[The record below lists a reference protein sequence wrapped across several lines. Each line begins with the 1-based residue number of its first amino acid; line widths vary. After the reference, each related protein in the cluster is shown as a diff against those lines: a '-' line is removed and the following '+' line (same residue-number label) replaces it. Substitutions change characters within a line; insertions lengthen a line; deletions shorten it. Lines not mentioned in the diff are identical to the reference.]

1 MKLFGR
7 KTLALLLALTMMLSL
22 CSFTAFGAVE
32 SVTLDQSTLTLEV
45 GQQATLTPTVTVTE
59 ESAQTVT
66 WRSSKDSI
74 VTVSDDGTV
83 KAVAQGTAII
93 FATST
98 VDTDKYASCEVTVTP
113 KNIAVTGIS
122 IANKKAVMV
131 VNDTFAF
138 TATVQPDNATD
149 KTVTWESTNPSVATV
164 SADGTVTAK
173 TAGTTN
179 IVAKAG
185 TGSNVQSDSAT
196 VQVLNNTIYAVTIN
210 RQALESVYFGTTRDQ
225 IIEELATLNWSVKY
239 GDATNNVDG
248 KAKLPASAWSSQDFK
263 ERTAGNYTFNGSF
276 GENKD
281 VTVTVTVMQGE
292 VSSVPTLSYTVYKGV
307 LKDTVIV
314 KTLPSE
320 VIVTL
325 SNNEKEKFTI
335 GTNGDFHWEC
345 ANYNALTPAD
355 YTFTAV
361 ANTNDAAKAHFANV
375 SMNGKTITAKVSVT
389 TSYPLPISETMYYG
403 RNTSSSID
411 LEETIRSAVK
421 EAIKTRLNSTTTS
434 VTFKEISVLSC
445 ANQTYGKL
453 GTGTSRYI
461 YTVNSDKLD
470 KSSMKETF
478 TYSALDTDGVTY
490 SGTLELTITSN
501 VYNVSDAT
509 STSDPIVY
517 FSGSSGIA
525 SKISEAFKARYGSTP
540 TYIDFGNIG
549 RNDDKLGELRDGNG
563 DSVEDG
569 TYTFVSKDEDY
580 DSVANIYFV
589 PTGVK
594 GTFEIEYTAYSGSG
608 SSKKT
613 MTGTITIDCREML
626 VIWLNDLAAGETQS
640 LSSAAIQEQVTAIL
654 DTTGRNAKT
663 YTLDTIKLYAPKYG
677 TLYDGNNKKIPSS
690 TKALDAEYVDDYT
703 YEAPSKV
710 TSGTLVTLKFS
721 VKCKPDSGKTQKDA
735 EGVMLFNLI
744 KKADITIS
752 ASANGYATLDAS
764 LFTDYCA
771 DHVRSTHK
779 NYDICYVEFTGAP
792 NSTAY
797 GYLYENY
804 KSGIYNGAKIKS
816 PNGKKF
822 ALTDISAKDKNAY
835 DLESVSYVPGTR
847 NCTGG
852 TFTIY
857 GVKPGETI
865 KSSTKFVKLCEG
877 TIDFVIDGGS
887 VSGNTK
893 KVDLLAS
900 QTYSNFYYDLI
911 NSNVASVQFVS
922 VTGGKLIYR
931 DVSSQTPITPGT
943 DVYYLSSTGY
953 LAGRRMLSN
962 VVFLPGYNQT
972 SATITL
978 KAFDA
983 KGKSANAQ
991 YIFTIKPV
999 TTSSFSD
1006 MNGYSSYAGSVGLMT
1021 NLGIINGVG
1030 NNKFNPT
1037 GTVTRGEWITMLY
1050 RAAGSPAVYSSVS
1063 FTDVPSW
1070 CKDAVQ
1076 WAVQNGI
1083 TDGIGNNKFG
1093 PDMTLD
1099 RMQIVT
1105 FMYRFAKLQG
1115 MDVNSTLYLS
1125 AYTDGNTVDAWA
1137 QPAMKWA
1144 LQKGY
1149 LDPVG
1154 GKIQPKGTMTRV
1166 LVADCLAR
1174 LLTK

>member
-22 CSFTAFGAVE
+22 CSFTAFAGNEGQSGSTTE
-32 SVTLDQSTLTLEV
+32 SGTGEGPGGTGTGTGTEPGGSTGGEGTGGETGGTTPAQKTLQSVALKSGETAPVVGFGTTEAEVKAKLAALKFTYTYSSGDPEEKTISSWSCTTTGGYKATVPGTYAFASDVGLETSNPSV
-45 GQQATLTPTVTVTE
+45 NV
-59 ESAQTVT
+59 
-66 WRSSKDSI
+66 
-74 VTVSDDGTV
+74 TV
-83 KAVAQGTAII
+83 KAVQSVELAAPSSVENDP
-93 FATST
+93 ALTSVSA
-98 VDTDKYASCEVTVTP
+98 VDKLP
-113 KNIAVTGIS
+113 KN
-122 IANKKAVMV
+122 
-131 VNDTFAF
+131 F
-138 TATVQPDNATD
+138 TATFDGADAKTLKVTDYYTWSLTDPASYGSGVLVPKKYTYTATP
-149 KTVTWESTNPSVATV
+149 KSEYSSF
-164 SADGTVTAK
+164 GLTAK
-173 TAGTTN
+173 TVVLTVTSKTVSNITAKLFYDEGGMLDDVSANVGKVNLRSLILAQLPAKDASNNALTYDTVAFTN
-179 IVAKAG
+179 YSMSVGSMDGETWRVNSWRYSDKDKE
-185 TGSNVQSDSAT
+185 TGSVQYSVTSGSGLVYTGTVNLTAVRFTGYIGAKVTNTSGTDSFFKDNVVNAIEGYLSDLGLSSSYYIVFDDIGSDGGTLYLTSAKND
-196 VQVLNNTIYAVTIN
+196 VAEEDEVYSRSDLRDMYYESNYDGEKFE
-210 RQALESVYFGTTRDQ
+210 LDYSVYDDKDANKYDRIFSGSVVIENPQ
-225 IIEELATLNWSVKY
+225 ILNVKVSITKDDVY
-239 GDATNNVDG
+239 NF
-248 KAKLPASAWSSQDFK
+248 SSQELQDALSELDSDWTLDRIELNSISVNGGKLCYDYDDSKTLSKNTSASRGTYYVEPSKSSQKSIDLITYVPKEKSTSRSYTAEFGFEAHYTYTDKRGK
-263 ERTAGNYTFNGSF
+263 ERTG
-276 GENKD
+276 
-281 VTVTVTVMQGE
+281 TV
-292 VSSVPTLSYTVYKGV
+292 
-307 LKDTVIV
+307 
-314 KTLPSE
+314 
-320 VIVTL
+320 
-325 SNNEKEKFTI
+325 
-335 GTNGDFHWEC
+335 
-345 ANYNALTPAD
+345 
-355 YTFTAV
+355 
-361 ANTNDAAKAHFANV
+361 
-375 SMNGKTITAKVSVT
+375 
-389 TSYPLPISETMYYG
+389 
-403 RNTSSSID
+403 
-411 LEETIRSAVK
+411 
-421 EAIKTRLNSTTTS
+421 
-434 VTFKEISVLSC
+434 
-445 ANQTYGKL
+445 
-453 GTGTSRYI
+453 
-461 YTVNSDKLD
+461 
-470 KSSMKETF
+470 
-478 TYSALDTDGVTY
+478 DG
-490 SGTLELTITSN
+490 
-501 VYNVSDAT
+501 
-509 STSDPIVY
+509 
-517 FSGSSGIA
+517 
-525 SKISEAFKARYGSTP
+525 
-540 TYIDFGNIG
+540 
-549 RNDDKLGELRDGNG
+549 
-563 DSVEDG
+563 
-569 TYTFVSKDEDY
+569 
-580 DSVANIYFV
+580 
-589 PTGVK
+589 
-594 GTFEIEYTAYSGSG
+594 
-608 SSKKT
+608 
-613 MTGTITIDCREML
+613 ML
-626 VIWLNDLAAGETQS
+626 VITV
-640 LSSAAIQEQVTAIL
+640 QE
-654 DTTGRNAKT
+654 
-663 YTLDTIKLYAPKYG
+663 P
-677 TLYDGNNKKIPSS
+677 
-690 TKALDAEYVDDYT
+690 
-703 YEAPSKV
+703 
-710 TSGTLVTLKFS
+710 
-721 VKCKPDSGKTQKDA
+721 
-735 EGVMLFNLI
+735 
-744 KKADITIS
+744 ADITIS

-764 LFTDYCA
+764 LFEDYCA

-779 NYDICYVEFTGAP
+779 NYELCYVEFTGAP

-857 GVKPGETI
+857 GVKPGTTI
-865 KSSTKFVKLCEG
+865 KSSTNFTKLCEG

-911 NSNVASVQFVS
+911 NSNVASVRFVS

-983 KGKSANAQ
+983 KDKSANAQ

-1037 GTVTRGEWITMLY
+1037 GSVTRGEWITMLY

-1115 MDVNSTLYLS
+1115 MDVSSTLYLS

>member
-1 MKLFGR
+1 MKLFGK

-22 CSFTAFGAVE
+22 CSFTAFAGNEGQSGTGTGTGTEPGGGTTPAQKTLQ
-32 SVTLDQSTLTLEV
+32 SVALKSGETAPVVGFGTTEAEVKAKLAALKFTYTYSDNSTDEQTIANWSCTTTGGYKATVPGEYSFV
-45 GQQATLTPTVTVTE
+45 GSVDNVKSEAITVTVQNGVATA
-59 ESAQTVT
+59 STISSINSLSNATDLTVT
-66 WRSSKDSI
+66 S
-74 VTVSDDGTV
+74 V
-83 KAVAQGTAII
+83 
-93 FATST
+93 
-98 VDTDKYASCEVTVTP
+98 
-113 KNIAVTGIS
+113 IAKFPQ
-122 IANKKAVMV
+122 N
-131 VNDTFAF
+131 F
-138 TATVQPDNATD
+138 TATVGD
-149 KTVTWESTNPSVATV
+149 KAITLPVSDYYSGWTLSAPAGSSGLLMPSTTYTYTNIPKSQTAL
-164 SADGTVTAK
+164 SGLSNLEIKFTVTAK
-173 TAGTTN
+173 TLDAIDVKLFYDEGNQLNDGNVRYVNKVALRPRILEAIKAITNDDNLIYGDISFDSCSLGKINSNEEWYLSNWGNEDKTTLSGSVTYT
-179 IVAKAG
+179 I
-185 TGSNVQSDSAT
+185 TGSKDNANKGLKYTGRISLTAVRFTGYIGAKVTNTSGTDSFFKDKVVDKIDSLLSDLGLSSNYYIVFDDIGSDGGTLYLTSAKNDVAEEDEVYSRSDLRDMYYESNYDGET
-196 VQVLNNTIYAVTIN
+196 FALDYSVYDDKDADRYDRIFSGSIEIENPQILNLKVSITKDDVYSFSSQELQDALSELDSDWTLDRIELNSISANGGKLCYDYDDSKPLSKNTSASRGTYYVEPSN
-210 RQALESVYFGTTRDQ
+210 RQ
-225 IIEELATLNWSVKY
+225 K
-239 GDATNNVDG
+239 
-248 KAKLPASAWSSQDFK
+248 
-263 ERTAGNYTFNGSF
+263 
-276 GENKD
+276 
-281 VTVTVTVMQGE
+281 
-292 VSSVPTLSYTVYKGV
+292 
-307 LKDTVIV
+307 
-314 KTLPSE
+314 
-320 VIVTL
+320 
-325 SNNEKEKFTI
+325 
-335 GTNGDFHWEC
+335 
-345 ANYNALTPAD
+345 
-355 YTFTAV
+355 
-361 ANTNDAAKAHFANV
+361 
-375 SMNGKTITAKVSVT
+375 
-389 TSYPLPISETMYYG
+389 
-403 RNTSSSID
+403 SID
-411 LEETIRSAVK
+411 LI
-421 EAIKTRLNSTTTS
+421 
-434 VTFKEISVLSC
+434 
-445 ANQTYGKL
+445 TYVP
-453 GTGTSRYI
+453 RE
-461 YTVNSDKLD
+461 
-470 KSSMKETF
+470 KSSSRSYTAEF
-478 TYSALDTDGVTY
+478 G
-490 SGTLELTITSN
+490 
-501 VYNVSDAT
+501 
-509 STSDPIVY
+509 
-517 FSGSSGIA
+517 F
-525 SKISEAFKARYGSTP
+525 EAHY
-540 TYIDFGNIG
+540 
-549 RNDDKLGELRDGNG
+549 
-563 DSVEDG
+563 
-569 TYTFVSKDEDY
+569 TYTDKRGKERH
-580 DSVANIYFV
+580 
-589 PTGVK
+589 
-594 GTFEIEYTAYSGSG
+594 GTVDG
-608 SSKKT
+608 
-613 MTGTITIDCREML
+613 ML
-626 VIWLNDLAAGETQS
+626 VITV
-640 LSSAAIQEQVTAIL
+640 QE
-654 DTTGRNAKT
+654 
-663 YTLDTIKLYAPKYG
+663 P
-677 TLYDGNNKKIPSS
+677 
-690 TKALDAEYVDDYT
+690 
-703 YEAPSKV
+703 
-710 TSGTLVTLKFS
+710 
-721 VKCKPDSGKTQKDA
+721 
-735 EGVMLFNLI
+735 
-744 KKADITIS
+744 ADITIS
-752 ASANGYATLDAS
+752 APANGYATLDAS
-764 LFTDYCA
+764 LFEDYCA

-779 NYDICYVEFTGAP
+779 NYELCYVEFTGAP

-857 GVKPGETI
+857 GVKPGTTI
-865 KSSTKFVKLCEG
+865 KSSTSFTKLCEG

-911 NSNVASVQFVS
+911 NSNVASVRFVS

-953 LAGRRMLSN
+953 LAGRKMLSN

-983 KGKSANAQ
+983 KDKSANAQ

-1037 GTVTRGEWITMLY
+1037 GSVTRGEWITMLY

-1166 LVADCLAR
+1166 LVADCLTR

>member
-22 CSFTAFGAVE
+22 CSFTAFAEGETLGSPE
-32 SVTLDQSTLTLEV
+32 SGQGSEGGTSGEGTGGETGSGTTPAQKTLQSVAL
-45 GQQATLTPTVTVTE
+45 
-59 ESAQTVT
+59 
-66 WRSSKDSI
+66 KDSKTAPVVGFGTTEAEVKAALAALKFI
-74 VTVSDDGTV
+74 YTYSSGDPEENTISSWSCTTTGGYKATVPGTYAFASDVGLETGNPSVNVTV
-83 KAVAQGTAII
+83 KAVQSVELAAPSSVENDP
-93 FATST
+93 ALTSDSA
-98 VDTDKYASCEVTVTP
+98 VDKLP
-113 KNIAVTGIS
+113 KN
-122 IANKKAVMV
+122 
-131 VNDTFAF
+131 F
-138 TATVQPDNATD
+138 TATFDGADAKTLKVTDYYTWSLTDPASYGSGVLVPKKYTYTATP
-149 KTVTWESTNPSVATV
+149 KSEYSSY
-164 SADGTVTAK
+164 GLTAK
-173 TAGTTN
+173 TVVLTVTSKTVSNITAKLFYDEDGMLDDVSANVGKVNLRSLILAQLPAKDASNNALTYDTVAFTN
-179 IVAKAG
+179 YSMSVGSMDGETWRVNSWRYSDKDKE
-185 TGSNVQSDSAT
+185 TGSVQYSVTSGSGLVYTGTVNLTAVRFTGYIGAKVTNTSGTDSFFKDNVVNAIEGYLSDLGLSSSYYIVFDDIGSDGGTLYLTSAKND
-196 VQVLNNTIYAVTIN
+196 VAEEDEVYSRSDLRDMYYESNYDGEKFE
-210 RQALESVYFGTTRDQ
+210 LDYSVYDDKDANKYDRIFSGSVVIENPQ
-225 IIEELATLNWSVKY
+225 ILNVKVSITKDDVY
-239 GDATNNVDG
+239 NF
-248 KAKLPASAWSSQDFK
+248 SSQELQDALSELDSDWTLDRIELNSISVNGGKLCYDYDDSKTLSKNTSASRGTYYVEPSKSSQKSIDLITYVPKEKSSSRSYTAEFGFEAHYTYTDKRGK
-263 ERTAGNYTFNGSF
+263 ERTG
-276 GENKD
+276 
-281 VTVTVTVMQGE
+281 TV
-292 VSSVPTLSYTVYKGV
+292 
-307 LKDTVIV
+307 
-314 KTLPSE
+314 
-320 VIVTL
+320 
-325 SNNEKEKFTI
+325 
-335 GTNGDFHWEC
+335 
-345 ANYNALTPAD
+345 
-355 YTFTAV
+355 
-361 ANTNDAAKAHFANV
+361 
-375 SMNGKTITAKVSVT
+375 
-389 TSYPLPISETMYYG
+389 
-403 RNTSSSID
+403 
-411 LEETIRSAVK
+411 
-421 EAIKTRLNSTTTS
+421 
-434 VTFKEISVLSC
+434 
-445 ANQTYGKL
+445 
-453 GTGTSRYI
+453 
-461 YTVNSDKLD
+461 
-470 KSSMKETF
+470 
-478 TYSALDTDGVTY
+478 DG
-490 SGTLELTITSN
+490 
-501 VYNVSDAT
+501 
-509 STSDPIVY
+509 
-517 FSGSSGIA
+517 
-525 SKISEAFKARYGSTP
+525 
-540 TYIDFGNIG
+540 
-549 RNDDKLGELRDGNG
+549 
-563 DSVEDG
+563 
-569 TYTFVSKDEDY
+569 
-580 DSVANIYFV
+580 
-589 PTGVK
+589 
-594 GTFEIEYTAYSGSG
+594 
-608 SSKKT
+608 
-613 MTGTITIDCREML
+613 ML
-626 VIWLNDLAAGETQS
+626 VITV
-640 LSSAAIQEQVTAIL
+640 QE
-654 DTTGRNAKT
+654 
-663 YTLDTIKLYAPKYG
+663 P
-677 TLYDGNNKKIPSS
+677 
-690 TKALDAEYVDDYT
+690 
-703 YEAPSKV
+703 
-710 TSGTLVTLKFS
+710 
-721 VKCKPDSGKTQKDA
+721 
-735 EGVMLFNLI
+735 
-744 KKADITIS
+744 ADITIS

-764 LFTDYCA
+764 LFEDYCA

-779 NYDICYVEFTGAP
+779 NYELCYVEFTGAP

-857 GVKPGETI
+857 GVKPGTTI
-865 KSSTKFVKLCEG
+865 KSSTSFTKLCEG

-893 KVDLLAS
+893 KMDLDAS
-900 QTYSNFYYDLI
+900 KTYSNFYYDLI
-911 NSNVASVQFVS
+911 NSNVASVRFVS

-953 LAGRRMLSN
+953 LAGRKMLSN

-983 KGKSANAQ
+983 KDKSANAQ

-1037 GTVTRGEWITMLY
+1037 GSVTRGEWITMLY

-1115 MDVNSTLYLS
+1115 MDVSSTLYLS

>member
-22 CSFTAFGAVE
+22 CSFTAFAEGELANGNTTESGTGGAGTGTGTE
-32 SVTLDQSTLTLEV
+32 PGGSTGGTTGGTTPAQRTLQSVAL
-45 GQQATLTPTVTVTE
+45 
-59 ESAQTVT
+59 
-66 WRSSKDSI
+66 KDSKTAPVVGFGTTEAEVKAALAALKFI
-74 VTVSDDGTV
+74 YTYSSGDPEENTISSWSCTTTGGYKATVPGTYAFASDVGLETGNPSVNVTV
-83 KAVAQGTAII
+83 KAVQSVELAAPSSVENDP
-93 FATST
+93 ALTSVSA
-98 VDTDKYASCEVTVTP
+98 VDKLP
-113 KNIAVTGIS
+113 KN
-122 IANKKAVMV
+122 
-131 VNDTFAF
+131 F
-138 TATVQPDNATD
+138 TATFDGADAKTLKVTDYYTWSLTDPASYGSGVLVPKKYTYTATP
-149 KTVTWESTNPSVATV
+149 KSEYSSF
-164 SADGTVTAK
+164 GLTAK
-173 TAGTTN
+173 TVVLTVTSKTVSN
-179 IVAKAG
+179 ITAKLFYDEDGMLDDVSANVGKVNLRSLILAQLPAKDASNNALTYDTVAFPNYSMSVGSMDGETWRVNSWRYSDKDKE
-185 TGSNVQSDSAT
+185 TGSVQYSVTSGSGLVYTGTVNLTAVRFTGYIGAKVTNTSGTDSFFKDNVVNAIEGYLSDLGLSSSYYIVFDDIGSDGGTLYLTSAKND
-196 VQVLNNTIYAVTIN
+196 VAEEDEVYSRSDLRDMYYESNYDGEKFE
-210 RQALESVYFGTTRDQ
+210 LDYSVYDDKDANKYDRIFSGSVVIENPQ
-225 IIEELATLNWSVKY
+225 ILNVKVSITKDDVY
-239 GDATNNVDG
+239 NF
-248 KAKLPASAWSSQDFK
+248 SSQELQDALSELDSDWTLDRIELNSISVNGGKLCYDYDDSKTLSKNTSASRGTYYVEPSKSSQKSIDLITYVPKEKSSSRSYTAEFGFEAHYTYTDKRGK
-263 ERTAGNYTFNGSF
+263 ERTG
-276 GENKD
+276 
-281 VTVTVTVMQGE
+281 TV
-292 VSSVPTLSYTVYKGV
+292 
-307 LKDTVIV
+307 
-314 KTLPSE
+314 
-320 VIVTL
+320 
-325 SNNEKEKFTI
+325 
-335 GTNGDFHWEC
+335 
-345 ANYNALTPAD
+345 
-355 YTFTAV
+355 
-361 ANTNDAAKAHFANV
+361 
-375 SMNGKTITAKVSVT
+375 
-389 TSYPLPISETMYYG
+389 
-403 RNTSSSID
+403 
-411 LEETIRSAVK
+411 
-421 EAIKTRLNSTTTS
+421 
-434 VTFKEISVLSC
+434 
-445 ANQTYGKL
+445 
-453 GTGTSRYI
+453 
-461 YTVNSDKLD
+461 
-470 KSSMKETF
+470 
-478 TYSALDTDGVTY
+478 DG
-490 SGTLELTITSN
+490 
-501 VYNVSDAT
+501 
-509 STSDPIVY
+509 
-517 FSGSSGIA
+517 
-525 SKISEAFKARYGSTP
+525 
-540 TYIDFGNIG
+540 
-549 RNDDKLGELRDGNG
+549 
-563 DSVEDG
+563 
-569 TYTFVSKDEDY
+569 
-580 DSVANIYFV
+580 
-589 PTGVK
+589 
-594 GTFEIEYTAYSGSG
+594 
-608 SSKKT
+608 
-613 MTGTITIDCREML
+613 ML
-626 VIWLNDLAAGETQS
+626 VITV
-640 LSSAAIQEQVTAIL
+640 QE
-654 DTTGRNAKT
+654 
-663 YTLDTIKLYAPKYG
+663 P
-677 TLYDGNNKKIPSS
+677 
-690 TKALDAEYVDDYT
+690 
-703 YEAPSKV
+703 
-710 TSGTLVTLKFS
+710 
-721 VKCKPDSGKTQKDA
+721 
-735 EGVMLFNLI
+735 
-744 KKADITIS
+744 ADITIS
-752 ASANGYATLDAS
+752 APANGYATLDAS
-764 LFTDYCA
+764 LFEDYCA

-779 NYDICYVEFTGAP
+779 NYDICYVEFDGAP

-857 GVKPGETI
+857 GVKPGTTI
-865 KSSTKFVKLCEG
+865 KSSTSFTKLCEG

-893 KVDLLAS
+893 KVDLDAS
-900 QTYSNFYYDLI
+900 KTYSNFYYDLI
-911 NSNVASVQFVS
+911 NSNVASVRFVS

-953 LAGRRMLSN
+953 LAGRKMLSN

-983 KGKSANAQ
+983 KDKSANAQ

-1125 AYTDGNTVDAWA
+1125 AYTDGNTVDTWA

-1149 LDPVG
+1149 LDAVG

>member
-1 MKLFGR
+1 MKLFGK

-45 GQQATLTPTVTVTE
+45 GQTKTLTPTVTVTE

-66 WRSSKDSI
+66 WQSSDKS
-74 VTVSDDGTV
+74 VATVSDDGVVT
-83 KAVAQGTAII
+83 AVAQGA
-93 FATST
+93 ATISAKST
-98 VDTDKYASCEVTVTP
+98 VDADKYASCEVTVTP

-122 IANKKAVMV
+122 ITNKKTVMV
-131 VNDTFAF
+131 VNDTFPF

-149 KTVTWESTNPSVATV
+149 KTVTWESTNTNVATV
-164 SADGTVTAK
+164 GTDGTVTAK
-173 TAGTTN
+173 AAGTTN

-185 TGSNVQSDSAT
+185 TGSNVQSAS
-196 VQVLNNTIYAVTIN
+196 VPVSVVENNIIKVN
-210 RQALESVYFGTTRDQ
+210 DPTTQTKSLDYGKTLSQ
-225 IIEELATLNWSVKY
+225 IKDELSKISWSVKY
-239 GDATNNVDG
+239 GNATTQIDG
-248 KAKLPASAWSSQDFK
+248 TATIPANGWASANFAEK
-263 ERTAGNYTFNGSF
+263 KAGQFTFTGSF
-276 GENKD
+276 GDGLD
-281 VTVTVTVMQGE
+281 VTVTVTINKGQVKE
-292 VSSVPTLSYTVYKGV
+292 DKVVSHTTYKGV
-307 LKDTVIV
+307 GKDTVIT
-314 KTLPSE
+314 KLPSNVE
-320 VIVTL
+320 VNLT
-325 SNNEKEKFTI
+325 SG
-335 GTNGDFHWEC
+335 GTYAFSFGSTGDFMWVC
-345 ANYNALTPAD
+345 DNYDPNKVDT

-361 ANTNDAAKAHFANV
+361 ANNNSLANEHFANID
-375 SMNGKTITAKVSVT
+375 MNGKTITAKVSVT

-434 VTFKEISVLSC
+434 VTFKEISALSC

-501 VYNVSDAT
+501 VYNVSGST
-509 STSDPIVY
+509 STSSPIWS
-517 FSGSSGIA
+517 FSNAAKNIYD
-525 SKISEAFKARYGSTP
+525 AFKTRNNGTAP
-540 TYIDFGNIG
+540 DYIEFGDVYK
-549 RNDDKLGELRDGNG
+549 NDDELGELRDANAG
-563 DSVEDG
+563 SVEG
-569 TYTFVSKDEDY
+569 STYSFSSSDDDY
-580 DSVANIYFV
+580 DSVYNISFV
-589 PTGVK
+589 PTGK
-594 GTFEIEYTAYSGSG
+594 AGYFRIDYTAYYDTGSKH
-608 SSKKT
+608 SSKS
-613 MTGTITIDCREML
+613 MSGTITIDCVEML

-663 YTLDTIKLYAPKYG
+663 YTLDTVTLSRPSTG
-677 TLYDGNNKKIPSS
+677 TLYDGNNKKVTSS

-721 VKCKPDSGKTQKDA
+721 VKCKPDSGKSSKPA
-735 EGVMLFNLI
+735 SGVMLFNLI

-752 ASANGYATLDAS
+752 APANGYATLDAS

-779 NYDICYVEFTGAP
+779 NYELCYVEFTGAP

-865 KSSTKFVKLCEG
+865 KSSTKFVKLCDG

-911 NSNVASVQFVS
+911 NSNVASVRFVS

-931 DVSSQTPITPGT
+931 DVSSQAPITPGT

-983 KGKSANAQ
+983 KDKSANAQ

-1030 NNKFNPT
+1030 NNKFNPS
-1037 GTVTRGEWITMLY
+1037 GSVTRGEWITMLY

-1115 MDVNSTLYLS
+1115 MDVSSTLYLS

-1166 LVADCLAR
+1166 LVADCLTR

>member
-22 CSFTAFGAVE
+22 CSFTAFAEGETQSSPE
-32 SVTLDQSTLTLEV
+32 SGQDSEGGTSGEGTGGGTTPAERTLTKVELKSGETAPVVGFGTTEAEVKTKLAALKFTYTYSSGEPEEKTISSWSCTTTGGYKATVPGTYAFASDVGLETGNPSV
-45 GQQATLTPTVTVTE
+45 NV
-59 ESAQTVT
+59 
-66 WRSSKDSI
+66 
-74 VTVSDDGTV
+74 TV
-83 KAVAQGTAII
+83 KAVQSVELAAPSSVENDP
-93 FATST
+93 ALTSVSA
-98 VDTDKYASCEVTVTP
+98 VDKLP
-113 KNIAVTGIS
+113 KN
-122 IANKKAVMV
+122 
-131 VNDTFAF
+131 F
-138 TATVQPDNATD
+138 TATFDGADAKTLKVTDYYTWSLTDPASYGSGVLVPKKYTYTATPKSEYSSFGLTTKTVVLTVTSKTVSNITAKLFYDEDGMLDDVSANVGKVNLRSLILAQLPAKDASNNALTYDTVAFTNYSMSVGSMDGETWRVNSWRYSDKDKETGSVQYSVTSGSGLVYTGTVNLTAVRFTGYIGAKVTNTSGTDSFFKDNVVNAIEGYLSDLGLSSSYYIVFDDIGSDGGTLYLTSAKNDVAEEDEVYSRSDLRDMYYESNYDGEKFELDYSVYDDKDANKYDRIFSGSVVIENPQILNVKVSITKDDVYNFSSQELQDALSELDSDWTLDRIELNSISVNGGKLCYDYDDSKTLSKNTSASRGTYYVEPSKSSQKSIDLITYVPKEKSSSRSYTAEFGFEAHYTYTD
-149 KTVTWESTNPSVATV
+149 KR
-164 SADGTVTAK
+164 G
-173 TAGTTN
+173 
-179 IVAKAG
+179 
-185 TGSNVQSDSAT
+185 
-196 VQVLNNTIYAVTIN
+196 
-210 RQALESVYFGTTRDQ
+210 
-225 IIEELATLNWSVKY
+225 
-239 GDATNNVDG
+239 
-248 KAKLPASAWSSQDFK
+248 K
-263 ERTAGNYTFNGSF
+263 ERTG
-276 GENKD
+276 
-281 VTVTVTVMQGE
+281 TV
-292 VSSVPTLSYTVYKGV
+292 
-307 LKDTVIV
+307 
-314 KTLPSE
+314 
-320 VIVTL
+320 
-325 SNNEKEKFTI
+325 
-335 GTNGDFHWEC
+335 
-345 ANYNALTPAD
+345 
-355 YTFTAV
+355 
-361 ANTNDAAKAHFANV
+361 
-375 SMNGKTITAKVSVT
+375 
-389 TSYPLPISETMYYG
+389 
-403 RNTSSSID
+403 
-411 LEETIRSAVK
+411 
-421 EAIKTRLNSTTTS
+421 
-434 VTFKEISVLSC
+434 
-445 ANQTYGKL
+445 
-453 GTGTSRYI
+453 
-461 YTVNSDKLD
+461 
-470 KSSMKETF
+470 
-478 TYSALDTDGVTY
+478 DG
-490 SGTLELTITSN
+490 
-501 VYNVSDAT
+501 
-509 STSDPIVY
+509 
-517 FSGSSGIA
+517 
-525 SKISEAFKARYGSTP
+525 
-540 TYIDFGNIG
+540 
-549 RNDDKLGELRDGNG
+549 
-563 DSVEDG
+563 
-569 TYTFVSKDEDY
+569 
-580 DSVANIYFV
+580 
-589 PTGVK
+589 
-594 GTFEIEYTAYSGSG
+594 
-608 SSKKT
+608 
-613 MTGTITIDCREML
+613 ML
-626 VIWLNDLAAGETQS
+626 VITV
-640 LSSAAIQEQVTAIL
+640 QE
-654 DTTGRNAKT
+654 
-663 YTLDTIKLYAPKYG
+663 P
-677 TLYDGNNKKIPSS
+677 
-690 TKALDAEYVDDYT
+690 
-703 YEAPSKV
+703 
-710 TSGTLVTLKFS
+710 
-721 VKCKPDSGKTQKDA
+721 
-735 EGVMLFNLI
+735 
-744 KKADITIS
+744 ADITIS
-752 ASANGYATLDAS
+752 APANGYATLDAS
-764 LFTDYCA
+764 LFEDYCA

-779 NYDICYVEFTGAP
+779 NYELCYVEFDGAP

-857 GVKPGETI
+857 GVKPGTTI
-865 KSSTKFVKLCEG
+865 KSSTSFTKLCEG

-911 NSNVASVQFVS
+911 NSNVASVRFVS

-953 LAGRRMLSN
+953 LAGRKMLSN

-983 KGKSANAQ
+983 KDKSANAQ

-1115 MDVNSTLYLS
+1115 MDVSSTLYLS

-1166 LVADCLAR
+1166 LVADCLTR

>member
-22 CSFTAFGAVE
+22 CSFTAFAEGETPGSPKSGQGSEGGTGGEGTGGETGGGTTPAQKTLQ
-32 SVTLDQSTLTLEV
+32 SVALKDGETAPVVGFGTTEAEVKAKLAALKFTFTYSDNSTENDQTISSWSCSAEGGYKATVPGTYAFASDVGLETGNPSV
-45 GQQATLTPTVTVTE
+45 NV
-59 ESAQTVT
+59 
-66 WRSSKDSI
+66 
-74 VTVSDDGTV
+74 TV
-83 KAVAQGTAII
+83 KAVQSVELAAPSSVENDP
-93 FATST
+93 ALTSVSA
-98 VDTDKYASCEVTVTP
+98 VDKLP
-113 KNIAVTGIS
+113 KN
-122 IANKKAVMV
+122 
-131 VNDTFAF
+131 F
-138 TATVQPDNATD
+138 TATFDGADAKTLKVTDYYTWSLTDPASYGSGVLVPKKYTYTATP
-149 KTVTWESTNPSVATV
+149 KSEYSS
-164 SADGTVTAK
+164 SGLTAK
-173 TAGTTN
+173 T
-179 IVAKAG
+179 V
-185 TGSNVQSDSAT
+185 
-196 VQVLNNTIYAVTIN
+196 VL
-210 RQALESVYFGTTRDQ
+210 
-225 IIEELATLNWSVKY
+225 
-239 GDATNNVDG
+239 
-248 KAKLPASAWSSQDFK
+248 
-263 ERTAGNYTFNGSF
+263 
-276 GENKD
+276 
-281 VTVTVTVMQGE
+281 TVTSKTV
-292 VSSVPTLSYTVYKGV
+292 
-307 LKDTVIV
+307 
-314 KTLPSE
+314 
-320 VIVTL
+320 
-325 SNNEKEKFTI
+325 SN
-335 GTNGDFHWEC
+335 
-345 ANYNALTPAD
+345 
-355 YTFTAV
+355 
-361 ANTNDAAKAHFANV
+361 
-375 SMNGKTITAKVSVT
+375 ITAKLFYDEDGMLGNVSENVGKVNLRSLILDKLPKNAPGSNALDYDKITFTSKPSFGSMDGEIWRVDSWRDSDSDKDKKTTDVSYSVVGNGSGNAGLKYNGTVSLTAVRFTGYIGAKVT
-389 TSYPLPISETMYYG
+389 NTSGTDSFFKDNVVNAIEGYRSDLGLSSSYYIVFDDIGSDGGTLYLTSAKNDVAEEDEVYSRSDLRDMYYESNYDG
-403 RNTSSSID
+403 ETFALDYSVYDDEDADRYDRIFSGSIEIENPQILNLKVSITKDDVYSFSSQELQDALSELDSDWTLDRIELNSISVNGGKLCYDYDDSKSLSKNTSASRGTYYVEPSNRQKSID
-411 LEETIRSAVK
+411 LI
-421 EAIKTRLNSTTTS
+421 
-434 VTFKEISVLSC
+434 
-445 ANQTYGKL
+445 TYVP
-453 GTGTSRYI
+453 RE
-461 YTVNSDKLD
+461 
-470 KSSMKETF
+470 KSSSRSYTAEF
-478 TYSALDTDGVTY
+478 G
-490 SGTLELTITSN
+490 
-501 VYNVSDAT
+501 
-509 STSDPIVY
+509 
-517 FSGSSGIA
+517 F
-525 SKISEAFKARYGSTP
+525 EAHY
-540 TYIDFGNIG
+540 
-549 RNDDKLGELRDGNG
+549 
-563 DSVEDG
+563 
-569 TYTFVSKDEDY
+569 TYTDKR
-580 DSVANIYFV
+580 
-589 PTGVK
+589 G
-594 GTFEIEYTAYSGSG
+594 
-608 SSKKT
+608 
-613 MTGTITIDCREML
+613 RERTDTVDGML
-626 VIWLNDLAAGETQS
+626 VITV
-640 LSSAAIQEQVTAIL
+640 QE
-654 DTTGRNAKT
+654 
-663 YTLDTIKLYAPKYG
+663 P
-677 TLYDGNNKKIPSS
+677 
-690 TKALDAEYVDDYT
+690 
-703 YEAPSKV
+703 
-710 TSGTLVTLKFS
+710 
-721 VKCKPDSGKTQKDA
+721 
-735 EGVMLFNLI
+735 
-744 KKADITIS
+744 ADITIS

-771 DHVRSTHK
+771 DHVRSTYK
-779 NYDICYVEFTGAP
+779 NYEICYVEFDGAP

-835 DLESVSYVPGTR
+835 DLESVTYVPGTR

-857 GVKPGETI
+857 GVKPGTTI
-865 KSSTKFVKLCEG
+865 KSSTSFTKLCEG

-911 NSNVASVQFVS
+911 NSNVASVRFVS

-983 KGKSANAQ
+983 KDKSANAQ

-1115 MDVNSTLYLS
+1115 MDVSSTLYLS

>member
-7 KTLALLLALTMMLSL
+7 KTLALLLALTMTVVLMSVSAFAEDFAITGDNKVAVGATITLNAANVPEGATVEWS
-22 CSFTAFGAVE
+22 SSGGASVNAGVVTGVTAGDATITATAKNGDSTVATATYTVHVYVPV
-32 SVTLDQSTLTLEV
+32 SGVSITSSNSTVTVGNTLTLT
-45 GQQATLTPTVTVTE
+45 ATVSPANAET
-59 ESAQTVT
+59 QTVT
-66 WRSSKDSI
+66 WTSSK
-74 VTVSDDGTV
+74 
-83 KAVAQGTAII
+83 TA
-93 FATST
+93 
-98 VDTDKYASCEVTVTP
+98 
-113 KNIAVTGIS
+113 
-122 IANKKAVMV
+122 
-131 VNDTFAF
+131 
-138 TATVQPDNATD
+138 
-149 KTVTWESTNPSVATV
+149 VATV
-164 SADGTVTAK
+164 SATGVVTPVKHGKTTITVTTTDGNKTASREITVLPASVTGATLADKDKAIQIPNGFSDAEVRKLLPTTFSATVDGTAETNLSIAEFYNAWVIPSDIATKPYSSEVNVTATAK
-173 TAGTTN
+173 TGITADTL
-179 IVAKAG
+179 
-185 TGSNVQSDSAT
+185 T
-196 VQVLNNTIYAVTIN
+196 V
-210 RQALESVYFGTTRDQ
+210 
-225 IIEELATLNWSVKY
+225 K
-239 GDATNNVDG
+239 
-248 KAKLPASAWSSQDFK
+248 
-263 ERTAGNYTFNGSF
+263 
-276 GENKD
+276 
-281 VTVTVTVMQGE
+281 
-292 VSSVPTLSYTVYKGV
+292 
-307 LKDTVIV
+307 
-314 KTLPSE
+314 
-320 VIVTL
+320 VTL
-325 SNNEKEKFTI
+325 SEKIVNVAQPLETYFWEGRSSELSSSLINDVALLSPICNALGENSKNNITFDITFPSTLTYGSVCSGVWSINEWPSSASSNTLTVEVPFTAI
-335 GTNGDFHWEC
+335 GTGT
-345 ANYNALTPAD
+345 ANKDLRY
-355 YTFTAV
+355 
-361 ANTNDAAKAHFANV
+361 
-375 SMNGKTITAKVSVT
+375 SGKVKISVERLINHITAKMENSTSTESFFRTRVADAIGSIAKKLSGSKYYVVFDTIGSDGGTLYLTSDKDDVAKEGDVYDSAALQKMVYESNYDGEDFKLEYSVYDDEDARTSDWIFSGSVVIENPQILNVKVSITKDDVYNFSSQELQDALSVLDSDWT
-389 TSYPLPISETMYYG
+389 LDRIELNSISANGGKLCYDYDDSKTLSK
-403 RNTSSSID
+403 NTSASRGTYYVEPSNRQKSID
-411 LEETIRSAVK
+411 LITYVPREKSSSRSYTAEFGF
-421 EAIKTRLNSTTTS
+421 EAHY
-434 VTFKEISVLSC
+434 
-445 ANQTYGKL
+445 TYTDKRGRER
-453 GTGTSRYI
+453 TGT
-461 YTVNSDKLD
+461 V
-470 KSSMKETF
+470 
-478 TYSALDTDGVTY
+478 DG
-490 SGTLELTITSN
+490 
-501 VYNVSDAT
+501 
-509 STSDPIVY
+509 
-517 FSGSSGIA
+517 
-525 SKISEAFKARYGSTP
+525 
-540 TYIDFGNIG
+540 
-549 RNDDKLGELRDGNG
+549 
-563 DSVEDG
+563 
-569 TYTFVSKDEDY
+569 
-580 DSVANIYFV
+580 
-589 PTGVK
+589 
-594 GTFEIEYTAYSGSG
+594 
-608 SSKKT
+608 
-613 MTGTITIDCREML
+613 ML
-626 VIWLNDLAAGETQS
+626 VITV
-640 LSSAAIQEQVTAIL
+640 QE
-654 DTTGRNAKT
+654 
-663 YTLDTIKLYAPKYG
+663 P
-677 TLYDGNNKKIPSS
+677 
-690 TKALDAEYVDDYT
+690 
-703 YEAPSKV
+703 
-710 TSGTLVTLKFS
+710 
-721 VKCKPDSGKTQKDA
+721 
-735 EGVMLFNLI
+735 
-744 KKADITIS
+744 ADITIS
-752 ASANGYATLDAS
+752 APANGYATLDAS

-779 NYDICYVEFTGAP
+779 NYELCYVEFTGAP

-852 TFTIY
+852 TFAIY
-857 GVKPGETI
+857 GVKPGTTI
-865 KSSTKFVKLCEG
+865 KSSTNFTKLCEG

-911 NSNVASVQFVS
+911 NSNVASVRFVS

-1030 NNKFNPT
+1030 NNKFNPS
-1037 GTVTRGEWITMLY
+1037 GSVTRGEWITMLY

-1115 MDVNSTLYLS
+1115 MDVSSTLYLS

-1166 LVADCLAR
+1166 LVADCLTR

>member
-22 CSFTAFGAVE
+22 CSFTAFAENGGQSGSGTGGTTPAQKTLQ
-32 SVTLDQSTLTLEV
+32 SVALKVGETAPVVGFGTTEAEVKAKLAALKFTYTYSDNSTDEQTIANWSCSAGYKATVPGNYTFTGDV
-45 GQQATLTPTVTVTE
+45 GLSNSNPTVSV
-59 ESAQTVT
+59 
-66 WRSSKDSI
+66 
-74 VTVSDDGTV
+74 TV
-83 KAVAQGTAII
+83 KAVKSVDLAAPSSVENDP
-93 FATST
+93 ALTSVSA
-98 VDTDKYASCEVTVTP
+98 VDKLP
-113 KNIAVTGIS
+113 KN
-122 IANKKAVMV
+122 
-131 VNDTFAF
+131 F
-138 TATVQPDNATD
+138 TATFDGADAKTLKVTDYYTWSLTDPASYGSGVLVPKKYTYTATP
-149 KTVTWESTNPSVATV
+149 KSEYSSF
-164 SADGTVTAK
+164 GLTAK
-173 TAGTTN
+173 TVVLTVTSKTVSN
-179 IVAKAG
+179 I
-185 TGSNVQSDSAT
+185 T
-196 VQVLNNTIYAVTIN
+196 
-210 RQALESVYFGTTRDQ
+210 
-225 IIEELATLNWSVKY
+225 
-239 GDATNNVDG
+239 
-248 KAKLPASAWSSQDFK
+248 AKLFYDEDGMLDDVSANVGKVNLRSLILAQLPA
-263 ERTAGNYTFNGSF
+263 
-276 GENKD
+276 KD
-281 VTVTVTVMQGE
+281 A
-292 VSSVPTLSYTVYKGV
+292 
-307 LKDTVIV
+307 
-314 KTLPSE
+314 
-320 VIVTL
+320 
-325 SNNEKEKFTI
+325 SN
-335 GTNGDFHWEC
+335 
-345 ANYNALTPAD
+345 NALTYDTVAFTNYSMSVGSMD
-355 YTFTAV
+355 GETWRVNSWRYSDKDKETGSVQYSVTSGSGLVYTGTVNLTAV
-361 ANTNDAAKAHFANV
+361 RFT
-375 SMNGKTITAKVSVT
+375 GYIGAKVT
-389 TSYPLPISETMYYG
+389 NTSGTDSFFKDNVVNAIEGYLSDLGLSSSYYIVFDDIGSDGGTLYLTSAKNDVAEEDEVYSRSDLRDMYYESNYDG
-403 RNTSSSID
+403 EKFELDYSVYDDKDANKYDRIFSGSVVIENPQILNVKVSITKDDVYNFSSQELQDALSELDSDWTLDRIELNSISVNGGKLCYDYDDSKTLSKNTSASRGTYYVEPSNRQKSID
-411 LEETIRSAVK
+411 LI
-421 EAIKTRLNSTTTS
+421 
-434 VTFKEISVLSC
+434 
-445 ANQTYGKL
+445 TYVP
-453 GTGTSRYI
+453 RE
-461 YTVNSDKLD
+461 
-470 KSSMKETF
+470 KSSSRSYTAEF
-478 TYSALDTDGVTY
+478 G
-490 SGTLELTITSN
+490 
-501 VYNVSDAT
+501 
-509 STSDPIVY
+509 
-517 FSGSSGIA
+517 F
-525 SKISEAFKARYGSTP
+525 EAHY
-540 TYIDFGNIG
+540 
-549 RNDDKLGELRDGNG
+549 
-563 DSVEDG
+563 
-569 TYTFVSKDEDY
+569 TYTDKRGKERH
-580 DSVANIYFV
+580 
-589 PTGVK
+589 
-594 GTFEIEYTAYSGSG
+594 GTVDG
-608 SSKKT
+608 
-613 MTGTITIDCREML
+613 ML
-626 VIWLNDLAAGETQS
+626 VITV
-640 LSSAAIQEQVTAIL
+640 QE
-654 DTTGRNAKT
+654 
-663 YTLDTIKLYAPKYG
+663 P
-677 TLYDGNNKKIPSS
+677 
-690 TKALDAEYVDDYT
+690 
-703 YEAPSKV
+703 
-710 TSGTLVTLKFS
+710 
-721 VKCKPDSGKTQKDA
+721 
-735 EGVMLFNLI
+735 
-744 KKADITIS
+744 ADITIS

-779 NYDICYVEFTGAP
+779 NYELCYVEFTGAP

-857 GVKPGETI
+857 GVKPGTTI
-865 KSSTKFVKLCEG
+865 KSSTSFTKLCEG

-911 NSNVASVQFVS
+911 NSNVASVRFVS

-953 LAGRRMLSN
+953 LAGRKMLSN

-983 KGKSANAQ
+983 KDKSANAQ

-1115 MDVNSTLYLS
+1115 MDVSSTLYLS

>member
-22 CSFTAFGAVE
+22 CSFTAFAGNEGQSGSTTESGTGEGTGGAGTGTGTETGGSTGSETGGGTTPAQKTLQSVALKSGE
-32 SVTLDQSTLTLEV
+32 TAPVVGFGTTEAEVKTKLAALKFTYTYSDNSTENDQTIASWSCSSEGGYKATVPGSYTFTGDVGLNNSNPTVSVTVEAVKSVDLAAPSSVENDLALTSVSAVDKLPKNFTASFNTAAAKTLTV
-45 GQQATLTPTVTVTE
+45 TDYYTWSLTAPASYGSGVLVPNKYTY
-59 ESAQTVT
+59 
-66 WRSSKDSI
+66 
-74 VTVSDDGTV
+74 
-83 KAVAQGTAII
+83 TA
-93 FATST
+93 
-98 VDTDKYASCEVTVTP
+98 TP
-113 KNIAVTGIS
+113 KSEYSSSGL
-122 IANKKAVMV
+122 
-131 VNDTFAF
+131 
-138 TATVQPDNATD
+138 
-149 KTVTWESTNPSVATV
+149 
-164 SADGTVTAK
+164 TAK
-173 TAGTTN
+173 TVELTVNAKTVSN
-179 IVAKAG
+179 ISANLFYDEDGLLGNVSANVGRVNLRSLILAQLPKNAS
-185 TGSNVQSDSAT
+185 GSNALDYDKITFTSKPSFGSMDGEIWRVDSWRDSDSDKDKKTTDVSYSVVGNGSGNAGLKYNGT
-196 VQVLNNTIYAVTIN
+196 VSLTAVRFTGNIEASITNTSGTADFFRNKVVDEIEKYLNALGLSNSYYVVFDDIGSDGGTLYLTSSKNDVAETDEVYSRSDLRDMYYESNYDGEKFELNYSVYNDKDAGRYNRIFSGSIVIRNPQILNLKVSITKDDVYNFSSQELQDALSVLDSDWTLTRIYLNNSSTNGGKLCYDYDDSK
-210 RQALESVYFGTTRDQ
+210 ALSK
-225 IIEELATLNWSVKY
+225 N
-239 GDATNNVDG
+239 
-248 KAKLPASAWSSQDFK
+248 ASASRGEYYVEPSKNNQKSIDLITYVPKEKSSSRSYTAEFGFEAHYTYTDKRGK
-263 ERTAGNYTFNGSF
+263 ERTG
-276 GENKD
+276 
-281 VTVTVTVMQGE
+281 TV
-292 VSSVPTLSYTVYKGV
+292 
-307 LKDTVIV
+307 
-314 KTLPSE
+314 
-320 VIVTL
+320 
-325 SNNEKEKFTI
+325 
-335 GTNGDFHWEC
+335 
-345 ANYNALTPAD
+345 
-355 YTFTAV
+355 
-361 ANTNDAAKAHFANV
+361 
-375 SMNGKTITAKVSVT
+375 
-389 TSYPLPISETMYYG
+389 
-403 RNTSSSID
+403 
-411 LEETIRSAVK
+411 
-421 EAIKTRLNSTTTS
+421 
-434 VTFKEISVLSC
+434 
-445 ANQTYGKL
+445 
-453 GTGTSRYI
+453 
-461 YTVNSDKLD
+461 
-470 KSSMKETF
+470 
-478 TYSALDTDGVTY
+478 DG
-490 SGTLELTITSN
+490 
-501 VYNVSDAT
+501 
-509 STSDPIVY
+509 
-517 FSGSSGIA
+517 
-525 SKISEAFKARYGSTP
+525 
-540 TYIDFGNIG
+540 
-549 RNDDKLGELRDGNG
+549 
-563 DSVEDG
+563 
-569 TYTFVSKDEDY
+569 
-580 DSVANIYFV
+580 
-589 PTGVK
+589 
-594 GTFEIEYTAYSGSG
+594 
-608 SSKKT
+608 
-613 MTGTITIDCREML
+613 ML
-626 VIWLNDLAAGETQS
+626 VITV
-640 LSSAAIQEQVTAIL
+640 QE
-654 DTTGRNAKT
+654 
-663 YTLDTIKLYAPKYG
+663 P
-677 TLYDGNNKKIPSS
+677 
-690 TKALDAEYVDDYT
+690 
-703 YEAPSKV
+703 
-710 TSGTLVTLKFS
+710 
-721 VKCKPDSGKTQKDA
+721 
-735 EGVMLFNLI
+735 
-744 KKADITIS
+744 ADITIS

-764 LFTDYCA
+764 LFEDYCA

-779 NYDICYVEFTGAP
+779 NYELCYVEFTGAP

-852 TFTIY
+852 TFAIY
-857 GVKPGETI
+857 GVKPGTTI
-865 KSSTKFVKLCEG
+865 KSSTSFTKLCEG

-911 NSNVASVQFVS
+911 NSNVASVRFVS

-983 KGKSANAQ
+983 KDKSANAQ

-1115 MDVNSTLYLS
+1115 MDVSSTLYLS

>member
-22 CSFTAFGAVE
+22 CSFTAFAGDEPASGSTPGTE
-32 SVTLDQSTLTLEV
+32 TGGSTGTGGETGGSTGGSTGGTGEGTGEGTGGTTPAQKTLQ
-45 GQQATLTPTVTVTE
+45 
-59 ESAQTVT
+59 
-66 WRSSKDSI
+66 
-74 VTVSDDGTV
+74 
-83 KAVAQGTAII
+83 
-93 FATST
+93 
-98 VDTDKYASCEVTVTP
+98 
-113 KNIAVTGIS
+113 
-122 IANKKAVMV
+122 
-131 VNDTFAF
+131 
-138 TATVQPDNATD
+138 
-149 KTVTWESTNPSVATV
+149 SVALK
-164 SADGTVTAK
+164 DGETAVV
-173 TAGTTN
+173 G
-179 IVAKAG
+179 
-185 TGSNVQSDSAT
+185 
-196 VQVLNNTIYAVTIN
+196 
-210 RQALESVYFGTTRDQ
+210 FGTT
-225 IIEELATLNWSVKY
+225 EAEVKAALA
-239 GDATNNVDG
+239 A
-248 KAKLPASAWSSQDFK
+248 
-263 ERTAGNYTFNGSF
+263 
-276 GENKD
+276 
-281 VTVTVTVMQGE
+281 
-292 VSSVPTLSYTVYKGV
+292 
-307 LKDTVIV
+307 LK
-314 KTLPSE
+314 
-320 VIVTL
+320 
-325 SNNEKEKFTI
+325 F
-335 GTNGDFHWEC
+335 
-345 ANYNALTPAD
+345 
-355 YTFTAV
+355 
-361 ANTNDAAKAHFANV
+361 
-375 SMNGKTITAKVSVT
+375 
-389 TSYPLPISETMYYG
+389 
-403 RNTSSSID
+403 
-411 LEETIRSAVK
+411 
-421 EAIKTRLNSTTTS
+421 
-434 VTFKEISVLSC
+434 
-445 ANQTYGKL
+445 
-453 GTGTSRYI
+453 
-461 YTVNSDKLD
+461 
-470 KSSMKETF
+470 TF
-478 TYSALDTDGVTY
+478 TYSDNSTENDQTISSWSCSSEGGYKATVPGSYTFTGDVGLNNSNPTVSVTVEAVNSVDLAAPSSVENDPALTSVSAVDKLPKNFTASFNTAAAKTLTVTDYYTWSLTSPASYGSGVLVPNKYTYTATPKSEYSSSGLIAKTVELTVTSKTVSNISANLFYDEDGLLGNVSANVGRVNLRSLILAQLPKNASGSNALDYDKITFTSKPSFGSMDGETWRVDSWRDSDSDKDKKTTDVSYSVVGNGSGNAGLKYNGTVSLTAFRFTGNIEASITNT
-490 SGTLELTITSN
+490 SGTADFFRTKVVDEIEKYLNALGLSNSYYVVFDDIGSDGGTLYLTSSKNDVAETDEVYSRSDLRDMYYESNYDGEKFELNYS
-501 VYNVSDAT
+501 VYNDKDAGRYNR
-509 STSDPIVY
+509 I
-517 FSGSSGIA
+517 FSGSIVIRNPQILNLKVSITKDDVYNFSSQELQDALSALDSDWTLTKIYLNSISTNGGKLCYDYDDSKALSKNA
-525 SKISEAFKARYGSTP
+525 SASRGEYYVEPSKSSQKSIDLITYVPKEKSSSRSYTAEFGFEAHY
-540 TYIDFGNIG
+540 
-549 RNDDKLGELRDGNG
+549 
-563 DSVEDG
+563 
-569 TYTFVSKDEDY
+569 TYTDKRGKER
-580 DSVANIYFV
+580 
-589 PTGVK
+589 
-594 GTFEIEYTAYSGSG
+594 
-608 SSKKT
+608 
-613 MTGTITIDCREML
+613 TGTVDGML
-626 VIWLNDLAAGETQS
+626 VITV
-640 LSSAAIQEQVTAIL
+640 QE
-654 DTTGRNAKT
+654 
-663 YTLDTIKLYAPKYG
+663 P
-677 TLYDGNNKKIPSS
+677 
-690 TKALDAEYVDDYT
+690 
-703 YEAPSKV
+703 
-710 TSGTLVTLKFS
+710 
-721 VKCKPDSGKTQKDA
+721 
-735 EGVMLFNLI
+735 
-744 KKADITIS
+744 ADITIS

-852 TFTIY
+852 TFAIY
-857 GVKPGETI
+857 GVKPGTTI
-865 KSSTKFVKLCEG
+865 KSSTSFTKLCEG

-931 DVSSQTPITPGT
+931 DVSSQAPITPGT

-953 LAGRRMLSN
+953 LAGRKMLSN

-1030 NNKFNPT
+1030 NNKFNPS
-1037 GTVTRGEWITMLY
+1037 GSVTRGEWITMLY

-1115 MDVNSTLYLS
+1115 MDVSSTLYLS

-1166 LVADCLAR
+1166 LVADCLTR

>member
-22 CSFTAFGAVE
+22 CSFTAFAGNENGGQSSSTSEGTGTGTGTEPGGSTGGTTPAQKTLQ
-32 SVTLDQSTLTLEV
+32 SVALKSGETAPVVGFGTTEAEVKTKLAALKFTYTYSSGDPEENTISSWSCTTEGGYKATVPGTYAFASDVGLETGNPSV
-45 GQQATLTPTVTVTE
+45 NV
-59 ESAQTVT
+59 
-66 WRSSKDSI
+66 
-74 VTVSDDGTV
+74 TV
-83 KAVAQGTAII
+83 KAVQSVELAAPSSVENDP
-93 FATST
+93 ALTSVSA
-98 VDTDKYASCEVTVTP
+98 VDKLP
-113 KNIAVTGIS
+113 KN
-122 IANKKAVMV
+122 
-131 VNDTFAF
+131 F
-138 TATVQPDNATD
+138 TATFDGADAKTLKVTDYYTWSLTAPASYGSGVLVPNKYTYTATP
-149 KTVTWESTNPSVATV
+149 KSEYSS
-164 SADGTVTAK
+164 SGLTAK
-173 TAGTTN
+173 TVELTVNAKTVSNISANLFYDGDGLLGNVSANVGRVDLRSLILAQLPKNASGSNALAYGTITFTN
-179 IVAKAG
+179 YSMNIGRMDGEIWRVDSWRYSDNSKETGSVQYSVAG
-185 TGSNVQSDSAT
+185 TGSGNTGLMYNGTVNLTAFRFTGNIEASITNTSGTADFFRTKVVDEIEKYLNALGLSNSYYVVFDDIGSDGGTLYLTSSKNDVAET
-196 VQVLNNTIYAVTIN
+196 DEVYSRSDLRDMYYESNYDGEKFELNY
-210 RQALESVYFGTTRDQ
+210 SVYNDKDAGRYNRIFSGSIVIRNPQ
-225 IIEELATLNWSVKY
+225 ILNLKVSITKNDVY
-239 GDATNNVDG
+239 NF
-248 KAKLPASAWSSQDFK
+248 SSQELQDALSELDSDWTLDRIELNSISVNGGKLCYDYDDSKTLSKNTSASRGTYYVEPSKSSQKSIDLITYVPKEKSSSRSYTAEFGFEAHYTYTDKRGK
-263 ERTAGNYTFNGSF
+263 ERTG
-276 GENKD
+276 
-281 VTVTVTVMQGE
+281 TV
-292 VSSVPTLSYTVYKGV
+292 
-307 LKDTVIV
+307 
-314 KTLPSE
+314 
-320 VIVTL
+320 
-325 SNNEKEKFTI
+325 
-335 GTNGDFHWEC
+335 
-345 ANYNALTPAD
+345 
-355 YTFTAV
+355 
-361 ANTNDAAKAHFANV
+361 
-375 SMNGKTITAKVSVT
+375 
-389 TSYPLPISETMYYG
+389 
-403 RNTSSSID
+403 
-411 LEETIRSAVK
+411 
-421 EAIKTRLNSTTTS
+421 
-434 VTFKEISVLSC
+434 
-445 ANQTYGKL
+445 
-453 GTGTSRYI
+453 
-461 YTVNSDKLD
+461 
-470 KSSMKETF
+470 
-478 TYSALDTDGVTY
+478 DG
-490 SGTLELTITSN
+490 
-501 VYNVSDAT
+501 
-509 STSDPIVY
+509 
-517 FSGSSGIA
+517 
-525 SKISEAFKARYGSTP
+525 
-540 TYIDFGNIG
+540 
-549 RNDDKLGELRDGNG
+549 
-563 DSVEDG
+563 
-569 TYTFVSKDEDY
+569 
-580 DSVANIYFV
+580 
-589 PTGVK
+589 
-594 GTFEIEYTAYSGSG
+594 
-608 SSKKT
+608 
-613 MTGTITIDCREML
+613 ML
-626 VIWLNDLAAGETQS
+626 VITV
-640 LSSAAIQEQVTAIL
+640 QE
-654 DTTGRNAKT
+654 
-663 YTLDTIKLYAPKYG
+663 P
-677 TLYDGNNKKIPSS
+677 
-690 TKALDAEYVDDYT
+690 
-703 YEAPSKV
+703 
-710 TSGTLVTLKFS
+710 
-721 VKCKPDSGKTQKDA
+721 
-735 EGVMLFNLI
+735 
-744 KKADITIS
+744 ADITIS
-752 ASANGYATLDAS
+752 APANGYATLDAS
-764 LFTDYCA
+764 LFEDYCA

-779 NYDICYVEFTGAP
+779 NYDICYVEFDGAP

-857 GVKPGETI
+857 GVKPGTTI
-865 KSSTKFVKLCEG
+865 KSSTTFTRLCEG

-893 KVDLLAS
+893 KVDLDAS
-900 QTYSNFYYDLI
+900 KTYSNFYYDLI
-911 NSNVASVQFVS
+911 NSNVASVRFVS

-931 DVSSQTPITPGT
+931 DVSSQAPITPGT

-953 LAGRRMLSN
+953 LAGRKMLSN

-983 KGKSANAQ
+983 KDKSANAQ

-1030 NNKFNPT
+1030 NNKFNPS

-1115 MDVNSTLYLS
+1115 MDVSSTLYLS

-1149 LDPVG
+1149 LDAVG

>member
-22 CSFTAFGAVE
+22 CSFTAFAGDEPASGSTPGTETGGSTGSETGGSTTPAERTLQSVALKDGETAPVVGFGTTESAVKAALAALKFTYTY
-32 SVTLDQSTLTLEV
+32 SDSS
-45 GQQATLTPTVTVTE
+45 TE
-59 ESAQTVT
+59 EKTISSWNCTTEGGYKATVPGT
-66 WRSSKDSI
+66 YAFA
-74 VTVSDDGTV
+74 SDVGLETGNPSVNVTV
-83 KAVAQGTAII
+83 KAVQ
-93 FATST
+93 S
-98 VDTDKYASCEVTVTP
+98 VDDL
-113 KNIAVTGIS
+113 AVPSSVENAPTLNS
-122 IANKKAVMV
+122 VS
-131 VNDTFAF
+131 
-138 TATVQPDNATD
+138 ATD
-149 KTVTWESTNPSVATV
+149 KLPKNFTARFDGADAKTLAVTDYYTWSLTSPASYSGVLIPGKYTYTATPK
-164 SADGTVTAK
+164 SEYSSSGLTAK
-173 TAGTTN
+173 TVELTVTSKTVSNISAKLFYDEDGLLDNVSANVGRVDLRALILAQLPKDASNSNALTYGTISFTN
-179 IVAKAG
+179 YNMSIGSMSGETWRVNSWGGSASSASGTVQYSVVG
-185 TGSNVQSDSAT
+185 TGSGNTGLMYSGTVNLTATRFTGYIEASVTSSSSTDGFFKTKVVDVIESYLTTLGLSNTGYYVEFDNMDSDGGTLYLTSDKDDVADEGEVYSRSELQKMYYESNYDGTDFELDYTVYSSENTSSRNEIFSGSIVIKNPKILNVKVSITKDDVYNFSAQDLQDALSDLDSDWT
-196 VQVLNNTIYAVTIN
+196 LTKIYLNSISTNGGKLCYDYDDSK
-210 RQALESVYFGTTRDQ
+210 ALSK
-225 IIEELATLNWSVKY
+225 N
-239 GDATNNVDG
+239 
-248 KAKLPASAWSSQDFK
+248 ASASRGEYYVEPSKSSQKSIDLITYVPKEKSSSRSYTAEFGFEAHYTYTDKRGK
-263 ERTAGNYTFNGSF
+263 ERTG
-276 GENKD
+276 
-281 VTVTVTVMQGE
+281 TV
-292 VSSVPTLSYTVYKGV
+292 
-307 LKDTVIV
+307 
-314 KTLPSE
+314 
-320 VIVTL
+320 
-325 SNNEKEKFTI
+325 
-335 GTNGDFHWEC
+335 
-345 ANYNALTPAD
+345 
-355 YTFTAV
+355 
-361 ANTNDAAKAHFANV
+361 
-375 SMNGKTITAKVSVT
+375 
-389 TSYPLPISETMYYG
+389 
-403 RNTSSSID
+403 
-411 LEETIRSAVK
+411 
-421 EAIKTRLNSTTTS
+421 
-434 VTFKEISVLSC
+434 
-445 ANQTYGKL
+445 
-453 GTGTSRYI
+453 
-461 YTVNSDKLD
+461 
-470 KSSMKETF
+470 
-478 TYSALDTDGVTY
+478 DG
-490 SGTLELTITSN
+490 
-501 VYNVSDAT
+501 
-509 STSDPIVY
+509 
-517 FSGSSGIA
+517 
-525 SKISEAFKARYGSTP
+525 
-540 TYIDFGNIG
+540 
-549 RNDDKLGELRDGNG
+549 
-563 DSVEDG
+563 
-569 TYTFVSKDEDY
+569 
-580 DSVANIYFV
+580 
-589 PTGVK
+589 
-594 GTFEIEYTAYSGSG
+594 
-608 SSKKT
+608 
-613 MTGTITIDCREML
+613 ML
-626 VIWLNDLAAGETQS
+626 VITV
-640 LSSAAIQEQVTAIL
+640 QE
-654 DTTGRNAKT
+654 
-663 YTLDTIKLYAPKYG
+663 P
-677 TLYDGNNKKIPSS
+677 
-690 TKALDAEYVDDYT
+690 
-703 YEAPSKV
+703 
-710 TSGTLVTLKFS
+710 
-721 VKCKPDSGKTQKDA
+721 
-735 EGVMLFNLI
+735 
-744 KKADITIS
+744 ADITIS

-779 NYDICYVEFTGAP
+779 NYELCYVEFTGAP

-852 TFTIY
+852 TFAIY
-857 GVKPGETI
+857 GVKPGTTI
-865 KSSTKFVKLCEG
+865 KSSTNFTKLCEG

-911 NSNVASVQFVS
+911 NSNVASVRFVS

-953 LAGRRMLSN
+953 LAGRKMLSN

-983 KGKSANAQ
+983 KDKSANAQ

-1115 MDVNSTLYLS
+1115 MDVSSTLYLS

-1149 LDPVG
+1149 LDPVS

>member
-1 MKLFGR
+1 MKLFGK
-7 KTLALLLALTMMLSL
+7 KTLALALALTMVLSL
-22 CSFTAFGAVE
+22 CSFTAFAEGETGTGTGATAVD
-32 SVTLDQSTLTLEV
+32 SISLNKSSMTLEEGKSETLEV
-45 GQQATLTPTVTVTE
+45 TFSPEGSSGNVTWDSSDKTVATVAGGSVAAVKAGEAIITANCNGKTAQCTVTVT
-59 ESAQTVT
+59 AKPV
-66 WRSSKDSI
+66 
-74 VTVSDDGTV
+74 
-83 KAVAQGTAII
+83 
-93 FATST
+93 
-98 VDTDKYASCEVTVTP
+98 EVQD
-113 KNIAVTGIS
+113 IS
-122 IANKKAVMV
+122 ITTKKDMMV
-131 VNDTFAF
+131 VGEKFKF
-138 TATVQPDNATD
+138 VATLDPTNATIQ
-149 KTVTWESTNPSVATV
+149 TITWSANPSDVAAV
-164 SADGTVTAK
+164 SADGEVTAIKAGTATIMAKGGSDAAPKTDSVTVTVVEN
-173 TAGTTN
+173 N
-179 IVAKAG
+179 IVAVNTNTQSKTLDYGKTLDQVKA
-185 TGSNVQSDSAT
+185 
-196 VQVLNNTIYAVTIN
+196 
-210 RQALESVYFGTTRDQ
+210 
-225 IIEELATLNWSVKY
+225 ELAKIEWSVKY
-239 GDATNNVDG
+239 GNETTQVAGT
-248 KAKLPASAWSSQDFK
+248 AKLPASAWTSSAFEK
-263 ERTAGNYTFNGSF
+263 EKAGTFAFTASF
-276 GENKD
+276 GTGLD
-281 VTVTVTVMQGE
+281 VTVNVTINKGQVKE
-292 VSSVPTLSYTVYKGV
+292 NKVITYETYKGV
-307 LKDTVIV
+307 GKDTVIT
-314 KTLPSE
+314 KLPSK
-320 VIVTL
+320 VAVNLT
-325 SNNEKEKFTI
+325 SG
-335 GTNGDFHWEC
+335 GTYTFDFGSNGDFQWVC
-345 ANYNALTPAD
+345 NNYDPNKVAT

-361 ANTNDAAKAHFANV
+361 ANNNQLATAHFANID
-375 SMNGKTITAKVSVT
+375 MNGKTITAQVTVSPN
-389 TSYPLPISETMYYG
+389 YPLPISETLYYN
-403 RNTSSSID
+403 RNTSTSIN
-411 LEETIRSAVK
+411 LESTVRDAVNA
-421 EAIKTRLNSTTTS
+421 AIKTRLGVTTPS
-434 VTFKEISVLSC
+434 VAYKKMVTLSC
-445 ANQTYGKL
+445 DKNTYGKL
-453 GTGTSRYI
+453 GTGTYAYTYTADSSKFTTSR
-461 YTVNSDKLD
+461 T
-470 KSSMKETF
+470 MQETF
-478 TYSALDTDGVTY
+478 SYSALDTDGVTY
-490 SGTLELTITSN
+490 SGTITLTITSSTFD
-501 VYNVSDAT
+501 VSDAT

-517 FSGSSGIA
+517 FSGSNGIA
-525 SKISEAFKARYGSTP
+525 SKIADAFKARYGSTP
-540 TYIDFGNIG
+540 TYIEFGSIG

-569 TYTFVSKDEDY
+569 TYTFSSKDEDY

-589 PTGVK
+589 PTGVD
-594 GTFEIEYTAYSGSG
+594 GTFEIEYTAYSGS
-608 SSKKT
+608 SKRSDS
-613 MTGTITIDCREML
+613 MTGTISIKCAEML
-626 VIWLNDLAAGETQS
+626 VVWLSDMGAGETRN
-640 LSSAAIQEQVTAIL
+640 LSASAIQEQVTEIL
-654 DTTGRNAKT
+654 DTNRIS
-663 YTLDTIKLYAPKYG
+663 YTLDTVSLNRPSAG
-677 TLYDGNNKKIPSS
+677 TIYDGSNKKIT
-690 TKALDAEYVDDYT
+690 TKTVDAEDLDDYT
-703 YEAPSKV
+703 YEAPAKV
-710 TSGTLVTLKFS
+710 PSANLVTIRFS
-721 VKCKPDSGKTQKDA
+721 VKCKPDSGKSSKSA
-735 EGVMLFNLI
+735 SGVMLFNLI

-852 TFTIY
+852 TFAIY

-893 KVDLLAS
+893 KVDLDAS
-900 QTYSNFYYDLI
+900 KTYSNFYYDLI
-911 NSNVASVQFVS
+911 NGNVASVQFVS

-1030 NNKFNPT
+1030 NNKFNPS
-1037 GTVTRGEWITMLY
+1037 GSVTRGEWITMLY

-1115 MDVNSTLYLS
+1115 MDVSSTLYLS

-1166 LVADCLAR
+1166 LVADCLTR

>member
-7 KTLALLLALTMMLSL
+7 KTLALLLALTMTVVLMSVSAFAEDFKITGGNKVAVGATITLNAENVPAGATVEWS
-22 CSFTAFGAVE
+22 SSGEAATVNAAGVVQGVKKGDATITATAKNGDSTVATATYTVHVYVPV
-32 SVTLDQSTLTLEV
+32 SGVSITSSDSTVTVGNTLTL
-45 GQQATLTPTVTVTE
+45 
-59 ESAQTVT
+59 
-66 WRSSKDSI
+66 
-74 VTVSDDGTV
+74 
-83 KAVAQGTAII
+83 
-93 FATST
+93 
-98 VDTDKYASCEVTVTP
+98 
-113 KNIAVTGIS
+113 
-122 IANKKAVMV
+122 
-131 VNDTFAF
+131 
-138 TATVQPDNATD
+138 TATVSPDDAEI
-149 KTVTWESTNPSVATV
+149 KTFTWSSSNTAVATV
-164 SADGTVTAK
+164 SNAGVVAPVKHGKTTITVTTTDGNKTASREITVLPASVTGATLADKDKAIQIPNGSSAEDVRKLLPKTFSATVDGTAEANLSIAEFYNAWDIPSDIATKPYNSEVNVTATAK
-173 TAGTTN
+173 TDITADTLTVKVTLGEKSVTN
-179 IVAKAG
+179 VEPQTVYFWEGRSSELSSSHINDVALLSPIRNALGENSKNNITFDISFPSKPTYGSVSTSGVWSIDEWPSSASSNTLTVEVPFTATG
-185 TGSNVQSDSAT
+185 TGTANKDLRYSGKVKISVERLINHITAKMENSTSTESFFRTRVADAIENIAKKLSGSKYYVVFDTIGSDGGTLYLASDKDDVADEGEVYNSTALQKMVYESNYDGEDFKLEYSVYDNADARTSGWIFSGSIVIKNPQILNLKVSITKDDVYNFSSQELQDALSVLDSDWTLTKIYLNSISTNGGKLCYDYDDSKALSKNASASRGEYY
-196 VQVLNNTIYAVTIN
+196 VEPSN
-210 RQALESVYFGTTRDQ
+210 RQKSIDLITYVPKEKSSSRSYTAEFGFEATYTYTTKQ
-225 IIEELATLNWSVKY
+225 
-239 GDATNNVDG
+239 G
-248 KAKLPASAWSSQDFK
+248 K
-263 ERTAGNYTFNGSF
+263 ERTG
-276 GENKD
+276 
-281 VTVTVTVMQGE
+281 TV
-292 VSSVPTLSYTVYKGV
+292 
-307 LKDTVIV
+307 
-314 KTLPSE
+314 
-320 VIVTL
+320 
-325 SNNEKEKFTI
+325 
-335 GTNGDFHWEC
+335 
-345 ANYNALTPAD
+345 
-355 YTFTAV
+355 
-361 ANTNDAAKAHFANV
+361 
-375 SMNGKTITAKVSVT
+375 
-389 TSYPLPISETMYYG
+389 
-403 RNTSSSID
+403 
-411 LEETIRSAVK
+411 
-421 EAIKTRLNSTTTS
+421 
-434 VTFKEISVLSC
+434 
-445 ANQTYGKL
+445 
-453 GTGTSRYI
+453 
-461 YTVNSDKLD
+461 
-470 KSSMKETF
+470 
-478 TYSALDTDGVTY
+478 DG
-490 SGTLELTITSN
+490 
-501 VYNVSDAT
+501 
-509 STSDPIVY
+509 
-517 FSGSSGIA
+517 
-525 SKISEAFKARYGSTP
+525 
-540 TYIDFGNIG
+540 
-549 RNDDKLGELRDGNG
+549 
-563 DSVEDG
+563 
-569 TYTFVSKDEDY
+569 
-580 DSVANIYFV
+580 
-589 PTGVK
+589 
-594 GTFEIEYTAYSGSG
+594 
-608 SSKKT
+608 
-613 MTGTITIDCREML
+613 ML
-626 VIWLNDLAAGETQS
+626 VITV
-640 LSSAAIQEQVTAIL
+640 QE
-654 DTTGRNAKT
+654 
-663 YTLDTIKLYAPKYG
+663 P
-677 TLYDGNNKKIPSS
+677 
-690 TKALDAEYVDDYT
+690 
-703 YEAPSKV
+703 
-710 TSGTLVTLKFS
+710 
-721 VKCKPDSGKTQKDA
+721 
-735 EGVMLFNLI
+735 
-744 KKADITIS
+744 ADITIS

-771 DHVRSTHK
+771 DHVRSTYK

-852 TFTIY
+852 TFAIY
-857 GVKPGETI
+857 GVKPGTTI
-865 KSSTKFVKLCEG
+865 KSSTSFTKLCEG

-893 KVDLLAS
+893 KVDLDAS
-900 QTYSNFYYDLI
+900 KTYSNFYYDLI
-911 NSNVASVQFVS
+911 NGNVASVQFVS

-999 TTSSFSD
+999 TSSSFSD
-1006 MNGYSSYAGSVGLMT
+1006 MSNYSSYAGSVGLMT

-1115 MDVNSTLYLS
+1115 MDVSSTLYLS
-1125 AYTDGNTVDAWA
+1125 AYTDGNTVDTWA

-1149 LDPVG
+1149 LDPVS

-1166 LVADCLAR
+1166 MVADCLAR

>member
-22 CSFTAFGAVE
+22 CSFTAFAGNEGQSGSTTE
-32 SVTLDQSTLTLEV
+32 SGTGEGPGGTGTGTGTEPGGSTGGEGTGGETGGTTPAQKTLQSVALKSGETAPVVGFGTTEAEVKAKLAALKFTYTYSSGDPEEKTISSWSCTTTGGYKATVPGTYAFASDVGLETGNPSV
-45 GQQATLTPTVTVTE
+45 NV
-59 ESAQTVT
+59 
-66 WRSSKDSI
+66 
-74 VTVSDDGTV
+74 TV
-83 KAVAQGTAII
+83 KAVQSVELAAPSSVENDP
-93 FATST
+93 ALTSVSA
-98 VDTDKYASCEVTVTP
+98 VDKLP
-113 KNIAVTGIS
+113 KN
-122 IANKKAVMV
+122 
-131 VNDTFAF
+131 F
-138 TATVQPDNATD
+138 TATFDGADAKTLKVTDYYTWSLTDPASYGSGVLVPKKYTYTATS
-149 KTVTWESTNPSVATV
+149 KSEYSSF
-164 SADGTVTAK
+164 GLTAK
-173 TAGTTN
+173 TVVLTVTSKTVSNITAKLFYDEGGMLDDVSANVGKVNLRSLILAQLPAKDASNNALTYDTVAFTN
-179 IVAKAG
+179 YSMSVGSMDGETWRVNSWRYSDKDKE
-185 TGSNVQSDSAT
+185 TGSVQYSVTSGSGLVYTGTVNLTAVRFTGYIGAKVTNTSGTDSFFKDNVVNAIEGYLSDLGLSSSYYIVFDDIGSDGGTLYLTSAKND
-196 VQVLNNTIYAVTIN
+196 VAEEDEVYSRSDLRDMYYESNYDGEKFE
-210 RQALESVYFGTTRDQ
+210 LDYSVYDDKDANKYDRIFSGSVVIENPQ
-225 IIEELATLNWSVKY
+225 ILNVKVSITKDDVY
-239 GDATNNVDG
+239 NF
-248 KAKLPASAWSSQDFK
+248 SSQELQDALSELDSDWTLDRIELNSISVNGGKLCYDYDDSKTLSKNTSASRGTYYVEPSKSSQKSIDLITYVPKEKSTSRSYTAEFGFEAHYTYTDKRGK
-263 ERTAGNYTFNGSF
+263 ERTG
-276 GENKD
+276 
-281 VTVTVTVMQGE
+281 TV
-292 VSSVPTLSYTVYKGV
+292 
-307 LKDTVIV
+307 
-314 KTLPSE
+314 
-320 VIVTL
+320 
-325 SNNEKEKFTI
+325 
-335 GTNGDFHWEC
+335 
-345 ANYNALTPAD
+345 
-355 YTFTAV
+355 
-361 ANTNDAAKAHFANV
+361 
-375 SMNGKTITAKVSVT
+375 
-389 TSYPLPISETMYYG
+389 
-403 RNTSSSID
+403 
-411 LEETIRSAVK
+411 
-421 EAIKTRLNSTTTS
+421 
-434 VTFKEISVLSC
+434 
-445 ANQTYGKL
+445 
-453 GTGTSRYI
+453 
-461 YTVNSDKLD
+461 
-470 KSSMKETF
+470 
-478 TYSALDTDGVTY
+478 DG
-490 SGTLELTITSN
+490 
-501 VYNVSDAT
+501 
-509 STSDPIVY
+509 
-517 FSGSSGIA
+517 
-525 SKISEAFKARYGSTP
+525 
-540 TYIDFGNIG
+540 
-549 RNDDKLGELRDGNG
+549 
-563 DSVEDG
+563 
-569 TYTFVSKDEDY
+569 
-580 DSVANIYFV
+580 
-589 PTGVK
+589 
-594 GTFEIEYTAYSGSG
+594 
-608 SSKKT
+608 
-613 MTGTITIDCREML
+613 ML
-626 VIWLNDLAAGETQS
+626 VITV
-640 LSSAAIQEQVTAIL
+640 QE
-654 DTTGRNAKT
+654 
-663 YTLDTIKLYAPKYG
+663 P
-677 TLYDGNNKKIPSS
+677 
-690 TKALDAEYVDDYT
+690 
-703 YEAPSKV
+703 
-710 TSGTLVTLKFS
+710 
-721 VKCKPDSGKTQKDA
+721 
-735 EGVMLFNLI
+735 
-744 KKADITIS
+744 ADITIS

-764 LFTDYCA
+764 LFEDYCA

-779 NYDICYVEFTGAP
+779 NYELCYVEFTGAP

-857 GVKPGETI
+857 GVKPGTTI
-865 KSSTKFVKLCEG
+865 KSSTNFTKLCEG

-911 NSNVASVQFVS
+911 NSNVASVRFVS

-978 KAFDA
+978 KAFDD
-983 KGKSANAQ
+983 KDKSANAQ

-1115 MDVNSTLYLS
+1115 MDVSSTLYLS

>member
-22 CSFTAFGAVE
+22 CSFTAFAGNEGQSGSTTE
-32 SVTLDQSTLTLEV
+32 SGTGEGPGGTGTGTGTEPGGSTGGEGTGGETGGTTPAQKTLQSVALKSGETAPVVGFGTTEAEVKAKLAALKFTYTYSSGDPEEKTISSWSCTTTGGYKATVPGTYAFASDVGLETGNPSV
-45 GQQATLTPTVTVTE
+45 NV
-59 ESAQTVT
+59 
-66 WRSSKDSI
+66 
-74 VTVSDDGTV
+74 TV
-83 KAVAQGTAII
+83 KAVQSVELAAPSSVENDP
-93 FATST
+93 ALTSVSA
-98 VDTDKYASCEVTVTP
+98 VDKLP
-113 KNIAVTGIS
+113 KN
-122 IANKKAVMV
+122 
-131 VNDTFAF
+131 F
-138 TATVQPDNATD
+138 TATFDGADAKTLKVTDYYTWSLTDPASYGSGVLVPKKYTYTATP
-149 KTVTWESTNPSVATV
+149 KSEYSSF
-164 SADGTVTAK
+164 GLTAK
-173 TAGTTN
+173 TVVLTVTSKTVSNITAKLFYDEDGMLDDVSANVGKVNLRSLILAQLPAKDASNNALTYDTVAFTN
-179 IVAKAG
+179 YSMSVGSMDGETWRVNSWRYSDKDKE
-185 TGSNVQSDSAT
+185 TGSVQYSVTSGSGLVYTGTVNLTAVRFTGYIGAKVTNTSGTDSFFKDNVVNAIEGYLSDLGLSSSYYIVFDDIGSDGGTLYLTSAKND
-196 VQVLNNTIYAVTIN
+196 VAEEDEVYSRSDLRDMYYESNYDGEKFE
-210 RQALESVYFGTTRDQ
+210 LDYSVYDDKDANKYDRIFSGSVVIENPQ
-225 IIEELATLNWSVKY
+225 ILNVKVSITKDDVY
-239 GDATNNVDG
+239 NF
-248 KAKLPASAWSSQDFK
+248 SSQELQDALSELDSDWTLDRIELNSISVNGGKLCYDYDDSKTLSKNTSASRGTYYVEPSKSSQKSIDLITYVPKEKSSSRSYTAEFGFEAHYTYTDKRGK
-263 ERTAGNYTFNGSF
+263 ERTG
-276 GENKD
+276 
-281 VTVTVTVMQGE
+281 TV
-292 VSSVPTLSYTVYKGV
+292 
-307 LKDTVIV
+307 
-314 KTLPSE
+314 
-320 VIVTL
+320 
-325 SNNEKEKFTI
+325 
-335 GTNGDFHWEC
+335 
-345 ANYNALTPAD
+345 
-355 YTFTAV
+355 
-361 ANTNDAAKAHFANV
+361 
-375 SMNGKTITAKVSVT
+375 
-389 TSYPLPISETMYYG
+389 
-403 RNTSSSID
+403 
-411 LEETIRSAVK
+411 
-421 EAIKTRLNSTTTS
+421 
-434 VTFKEISVLSC
+434 
-445 ANQTYGKL
+445 
-453 GTGTSRYI
+453 
-461 YTVNSDKLD
+461 
-470 KSSMKETF
+470 
-478 TYSALDTDGVTY
+478 DG
-490 SGTLELTITSN
+490 
-501 VYNVSDAT
+501 
-509 STSDPIVY
+509 
-517 FSGSSGIA
+517 
-525 SKISEAFKARYGSTP
+525 
-540 TYIDFGNIG
+540 
-549 RNDDKLGELRDGNG
+549 
-563 DSVEDG
+563 
-569 TYTFVSKDEDY
+569 
-580 DSVANIYFV
+580 
-589 PTGVK
+589 
-594 GTFEIEYTAYSGSG
+594 
-608 SSKKT
+608 
-613 MTGTITIDCREML
+613 ML
-626 VIWLNDLAAGETQS
+626 VITV
-640 LSSAAIQEQVTAIL
+640 QE
-654 DTTGRNAKT
+654 
-663 YTLDTIKLYAPKYG
+663 P
-677 TLYDGNNKKIPSS
+677 
-690 TKALDAEYVDDYT
+690 
-703 YEAPSKV
+703 
-710 TSGTLVTLKFS
+710 
-721 VKCKPDSGKTQKDA
+721 
-735 EGVMLFNLI
+735 
-744 KKADITIS
+744 ADITIS
-752 ASANGYATLDAS
+752 APANGYATLDAS

-865 KSSTKFVKLCEG
+865 KSSTRFTKLCEG

-911 NSNVASVQFVS
+911 NSNVASVRFVS

-953 LAGRRMLSN
+953 LAGRKMLSN

-983 KGKSANAQ
+983 KDKSANAQ

-1030 NNKFNPT
+1030 NNKFNPS

-1115 MDVNSTLYLS
+1115 MDVSSTLYLS

>member
-22 CSFTAFGAVE
+22 CSFTAFAEGETLGSHE
-32 SVTLDQSTLTLEV
+32 SGQGSDGGTSGEGTGGETGGGTTPAQKTLQSVAL
-45 GQQATLTPTVTVTE
+45 
-59 ESAQTVT
+59 
-66 WRSSKDSI
+66 KDSKTAPVVGFGTTEAEVKAALAALKFI
-74 VTVSDDGTV
+74 YTYSSGDPEENTISSWSCTTTGGYNATVPGTYAFASDVGLETGNPSVNVTV
-83 KAVAQGTAII
+83 KAVQSVELAAPSSVENDP
-93 FATST
+93 ALTSVSA
-98 VDTDKYASCEVTVTP
+98 VDKLP
-113 KNIAVTGIS
+113 KN
-122 IANKKAVMV
+122 
-131 VNDTFAF
+131 F
-138 TATVQPDNATD
+138 TATFDGADAKTLKVTDYYTWSLTDPASYGSGVLVPKKYTYTATP
-149 KTVTWESTNPSVATV
+149 KSEYSSY
-164 SADGTVTAK
+164 GLTAK
-173 TAGTTN
+173 TVVLTVTSKTVSNITAKLFYDEDGMLDDVSANVGKVNLRSLILAQLPAKDASNNALTYDTVAFTN
-179 IVAKAG
+179 YSMSVGSMDGETWRVNSWRYSDKDKE
-185 TGSNVQSDSAT
+185 TGSVQYSVTSGSGLVYTGTVNLTAVRFTGYIGAKVTNTSGTDSFFKDNVVNAIEGYLSDLGLSSSYYIVFDDIGSDGGTLYLTSAKND
-196 VQVLNNTIYAVTIN
+196 VAEEDEVYSRSDLRDMYYESNYDGEKFE
-210 RQALESVYFGTTRDQ
+210 LDYSVYDDKDANKYDRIFSGSVVIENPQ
-225 IIEELATLNWSVKY
+225 ILNVKVSITKDDVY
-239 GDATNNVDG
+239 NF
-248 KAKLPASAWSSQDFK
+248 SSQELQDALSELDSDWTLDRIELNSISVNGGKLCYDYDDSKTLSKNTSASRGTYYVEPSKSSQKSIDLITYVPKEKSSSRSYTAEFGFEAHYTYTDKRGK
-263 ERTAGNYTFNGSF
+263 ERTG
-276 GENKD
+276 
-281 VTVTVTVMQGE
+281 TV
-292 VSSVPTLSYTVYKGV
+292 
-307 LKDTVIV
+307 
-314 KTLPSE
+314 
-320 VIVTL
+320 
-325 SNNEKEKFTI
+325 
-335 GTNGDFHWEC
+335 
-345 ANYNALTPAD
+345 
-355 YTFTAV
+355 
-361 ANTNDAAKAHFANV
+361 
-375 SMNGKTITAKVSVT
+375 
-389 TSYPLPISETMYYG
+389 
-403 RNTSSSID
+403 
-411 LEETIRSAVK
+411 
-421 EAIKTRLNSTTTS
+421 
-434 VTFKEISVLSC
+434 
-445 ANQTYGKL
+445 
-453 GTGTSRYI
+453 
-461 YTVNSDKLD
+461 
-470 KSSMKETF
+470 
-478 TYSALDTDGVTY
+478 DG
-490 SGTLELTITSN
+490 
-501 VYNVSDAT
+501 
-509 STSDPIVY
+509 
-517 FSGSSGIA
+517 
-525 SKISEAFKARYGSTP
+525 
-540 TYIDFGNIG
+540 
-549 RNDDKLGELRDGNG
+549 
-563 DSVEDG
+563 
-569 TYTFVSKDEDY
+569 
-580 DSVANIYFV
+580 
-589 PTGVK
+589 
-594 GTFEIEYTAYSGSG
+594 
-608 SSKKT
+608 
-613 MTGTITIDCREML
+613 ML
-626 VIWLNDLAAGETQS
+626 VITV
-640 LSSAAIQEQVTAIL
+640 QE
-654 DTTGRNAKT
+654 
-663 YTLDTIKLYAPKYG
+663 P
-677 TLYDGNNKKIPSS
+677 
-690 TKALDAEYVDDYT
+690 
-703 YEAPSKV
+703 
-710 TSGTLVTLKFS
+710 
-721 VKCKPDSGKTQKDA
+721 
-735 EGVMLFNLI
+735 
-744 KKADITIS
+744 ADITIS

-764 LFTDYCA
+764 LFEDYCA

-779 NYDICYVEFTGAP
+779 NYEICYVEFEGAP

-857 GVKPGETI
+857 GVKPGTTI
-865 KSSTKFVKLCEG
+865 KSSTSFTKLCEG

-911 NSNVASVQFVS
+911 NSNVASVRFVS

-953 LAGRRMLSN
+953 LAGRKMLSN

-983 KGKSANAQ
+983 KDKSANAQ

-999 TTSSFSD
+999 TSSSFSD

-1115 MDVNSTLYLS
+1115 MDVSSTLYLS

>member
-22 CSFTAFGAVE
+22 CSFTAFAEGEFAITGPNTITGKNQKANYKTTAPDGVTVNWSCSPE
-32 SVTLDQSTLTLEV
+32 SVATIDQSGEVTAVGKGKATITAKYQPSAADGQTEQPAEQTATYDITVIVPVDSVVMGSGASASMYIGGTQPLT
-45 GQQATLTPTVTVTE
+45 ATVEPADASNMNINWST
-59 ESAQTVT
+59 
-66 WRSSKDSI
+66 
-74 VTVSDDGTV
+74 SDD
-83 KAVAQGTAII
+83 
-93 FATST
+93 
-98 VDTDKYASCEVTVTP
+98 
-113 KNIAVTGIS
+113 S
-122 IANKKAVMV
+122 IANVSDSGVVTAKK
-131 VNDTFAF
+131 
-138 TATVQPDNATD
+138 P
-149 KTVTWESTNPSVATV
+149 
-164 SADGTVTAK
+164 GTVTIYAISAADSTKK
-173 TAGTTN
+173 TEFG
-179 IVAKAG
+179 I
-185 TGSNVQSDSAT
+185 NVLPDTVKSAQLASGESAT
-196 VQVLNNTIYAVTIN
+196 MSVSYGTSLSKILDDLKKVKIDVTYTQNGHLTVTAEDWQCTPSYDPKTLSTYTFKSATYNVSVSVTVAAGVVKSSSASPNQITITKGTQVSGV
-210 RQALESVYFGTTRDQ
+210 G
-225 IIEELATLNWSVKY
+225 
-239 GDATNNVDG
+239 
-248 KAKLPASAWSSQDFK
+248 LPASATVTLENGYSLDITVGNGDTVNYEWVC
-263 ERTAGNYTFNGSF
+263 GNYNSSVTGSYTFTAQLKAGKTESRF
-276 GENKD
+276 TMDASKAPK
-281 VTVTVTVMQGE
+281 VTVTVADYIPVNKATTSMAYTRTNTSVDLSDTIATAVNAKIRERMGSSYNARTTIESVVLSGSNSYGVMGPGSNKAVFTV
-292 VSSVPTLSYTVYKGV
+292 T
-307 LKDTVIV
+307 
-314 KTLPSE
+314 KTLPS
-320 VIVTL
+320 
-325 SNNEKEKFTI
+325 S
-335 GTNGDFHWEC
+335 GTATQD
-345 ANYNALTPAD
+345 
-355 YTFTAV
+355 
-361 ANTNDAAKAHFANV
+361 
-375 SMNGKTITAKVSVT
+375 
-389 TSYPLPISETMYYG
+389 
-403 RNTSSSID
+403 
-411 LEETIRSAVK
+411 
-421 EAIKTRLNSTTTS
+421 
-434 VTFKEISVLSC
+434 
-445 ANQTYGKL
+445 
-453 GTGTSRYI
+453 
-461 YTVNSDKLD
+461 
-470 KSSMKETF
+470 F
-478 TYSALDTDGVTY
+478 TYIATGSDNQKY
-490 SGTLELTITSN
+490 SGTVTLTIYSGTFD
-501 VYNVSDAT
+501 VSDAT

-517 FSGSSGIA
+517 FSGSNGIA
-525 SKISEAFKARYGSTP
+525 SKIADAFKARYGSTP
-540 TYIDFGNIG
+540 TYIEFGSIG

-569 TYTFVSKDEDY
+569 TYTFSSKDEDY

-589 PTGVK
+589 PTGVD
-594 GTFEIEYTAYSGSG
+594 GTFEIEYTAYSGS
-608 SSKKT
+608 SKRSDS
-613 MTGTITIDCREML
+613 MTGTISIKCAEML
-626 VIWLNDLAAGETQS
+626 VVWLSDMGAGETRN
-640 LSSAAIQEQVTAIL
+640 LSASAIQEQVTEIL
-654 DTTGRNAKT
+654 DTNRIS
-663 YTLDTIKLYAPKYG
+663 YTLDTVSLNRPSAG
-677 TLYDGNNKKIPSS
+677 TIYDGSNKKIT
-690 TKALDAEYVDDYT
+690 TKTVDAEDLDDYT
-703 YEAPSKV
+703 YEAPAKMPSAN
-710 TSGTLVTLKFS
+710 LVTIRFS
-721 VKCKPDSGKTQKDA
+721 VKCKPDSGKSSKSA
-735 EGVMLFNLI
+735 SGVMLFNLI

-752 ASANGYATLDAS
+752 APANGYATLDAS

-865 KSSTKFVKLCEG
+865 KSSTKFVKLCDG

-911 NSNVASVQFVS
+911 NSNVASVRFVS

-953 LAGRRMLSN
+953 LAGRKMLSN

-983 KGKSANAQ
+983 KDKSANAQ

-1037 GTVTRGEWITMLY
+1037 GSVTRGEWITMLY

-1115 MDVNSTLYLS
+1115 MDVSSTLYLS

-1149 LDPVG
+1149 LDAVG

>member
-22 CSFTAFGAVE
+22 CSFTAFAEGETLGSHE
-32 SVTLDQSTLTLEV
+32 SGQGSEGGTSGEGTGGETGGGTTPAQKTLQSVALKDSKTAPVVGFGTTEAEV
-45 GQQATLTPTVTVTE
+45 KAALAALKFIYTYSSGDPEENTISSWSCTTTGGYKATVPGTYAFASDVGLKTSNPSVNVTVKPVQSVELAAPSSVENDPALTSV
-59 ESAQTVT
+59 SA
-66 WRSSKDSI
+66 
-74 VTVSDDGTV
+74 
-83 KAVAQGTAII
+83 
-93 FATST
+93 
-98 VDTDKYASCEVTVTP
+98 VDKLP
-113 KNIAVTGIS
+113 KN
-122 IANKKAVMV
+122 
-131 VNDTFAF
+131 F
-138 TATVQPDNATD
+138 TATFDGADAKTLKVTDYYTWSLTDPASYGSGVLVPKKYTYTATP
-149 KTVTWESTNPSVATV
+149 KSEYSSY
-164 SADGTVTAK
+164 GLTAK
-173 TAGTTN
+173 TVVLTVTSKTVSNITAKLFYDEDGMLDDVSANVGKVNLRSLILAQLPAKDASNNALTYDTVAFTN
-179 IVAKAG
+179 YSMSVGSMDGETWRVNSWRYSDKDKE
-185 TGSNVQSDSAT
+185 TGSVQYSVTSGSGLVYTGTVNLTAVRFTGYIGAKVTNTSGTDSFFKDNVVNAIEGYLSDLGLSSSYYIVFDDIGSDGGTLYLTSAKND
-196 VQVLNNTIYAVTIN
+196 VAEEDEVYSRSDLRDMYYESNYDGEKFE
-210 RQALESVYFGTTRDQ
+210 LDYSVYDDKDANKYDRIFSGSVVIENPQ
-225 IIEELATLNWSVKY
+225 ILNVKVSITKDDVY
-239 GDATNNVDG
+239 NF
-248 KAKLPASAWSSQDFK
+248 SSQELQDALSELDSDWTLDRIELNSISVNGGKLCYDYDDSKTLSKNTSASRGTYYVEPSKSSQKSIDLITYVPKEKSSSRSYTAEFGFEAHYTYTDKRGK
-263 ERTAGNYTFNGSF
+263 ERTG
-276 GENKD
+276 
-281 VTVTVTVMQGE
+281 TV
-292 VSSVPTLSYTVYKGV
+292 
-307 LKDTVIV
+307 
-314 KTLPSE
+314 
-320 VIVTL
+320 
-325 SNNEKEKFTI
+325 
-335 GTNGDFHWEC
+335 
-345 ANYNALTPAD
+345 
-355 YTFTAV
+355 
-361 ANTNDAAKAHFANV
+361 
-375 SMNGKTITAKVSVT
+375 
-389 TSYPLPISETMYYG
+389 
-403 RNTSSSID
+403 
-411 LEETIRSAVK
+411 
-421 EAIKTRLNSTTTS
+421 
-434 VTFKEISVLSC
+434 
-445 ANQTYGKL
+445 
-453 GTGTSRYI
+453 
-461 YTVNSDKLD
+461 
-470 KSSMKETF
+470 
-478 TYSALDTDGVTY
+478 DG
-490 SGTLELTITSN
+490 
-501 VYNVSDAT
+501 
-509 STSDPIVY
+509 
-517 FSGSSGIA
+517 
-525 SKISEAFKARYGSTP
+525 
-540 TYIDFGNIG
+540 
-549 RNDDKLGELRDGNG
+549 
-563 DSVEDG
+563 
-569 TYTFVSKDEDY
+569 
-580 DSVANIYFV
+580 
-589 PTGVK
+589 
-594 GTFEIEYTAYSGSG
+594 
-608 SSKKT
+608 
-613 MTGTITIDCREML
+613 ML
-626 VIWLNDLAAGETQS
+626 VITV
-640 LSSAAIQEQVTAIL
+640 QE
-654 DTTGRNAKT
+654 
-663 YTLDTIKLYAPKYG
+663 P
-677 TLYDGNNKKIPSS
+677 
-690 TKALDAEYVDDYT
+690 
-703 YEAPSKV
+703 
-710 TSGTLVTLKFS
+710 
-721 VKCKPDSGKTQKDA
+721 
-735 EGVMLFNLI
+735 
-744 KKADITIS
+744 ADITIS
-752 ASANGYATLDAS
+752 APANGYATLDAS

-857 GVKPGETI
+857 GVKPGTTI
-865 KSSTKFVKLCEG
+865 KSSTSFTKLCEG

-911 NSNVASVQFVS
+911 NSNVASVRFVS

-953 LAGRRMLSN
+953 LAGRKMLSN

-983 KGKSANAQ
+983 KDKSANAQ

-1030 NNKFNPT
+1030 NNKFNPS
-1037 GTVTRGEWITMLY
+1037 GSVTRGEWITMLY

-1115 MDVNSTLYLS
+1115 MDVSSTLYLS

>member
-22 CSFTAFGAVE
+22 CSFTAFAEGEPASGGTTE
-32 SVTLDQSTLTLEV
+32 SGEGSGSGEGTGTGTGTGEGTGGSTGGGTGTGETPPAQKTLQSVALKSGETAPVVGFGTTEAEVKAALAALKFIYTYSSGDPEENTISSWSCTTTGGYKATVPGTYAFASDVGLETGNPSV
-45 GQQATLTPTVTVTE
+45 NV
-59 ESAQTVT
+59 
-66 WRSSKDSI
+66 
-74 VTVSDDGTV
+74 TV
-83 KAVAQGTAII
+83 KAVQSVELAAPSSVENDP
-93 FATST
+93 ALTSVSA
-98 VDTDKYASCEVTVTP
+98 VDKLP
-113 KNIAVTGIS
+113 KN
-122 IANKKAVMV
+122 
-131 VNDTFAF
+131 F
-138 TATVQPDNATD
+138 TATFDGADAKTLKVTDYYTWSLTDPASYGSGVLVPKKYTYTATP
-149 KTVTWESTNPSVATV
+149 KSEYSSY
-164 SADGTVTAK
+164 GLTAK
-173 TAGTTN
+173 TVVLTVTSKTVSNITAKLFYDEDGMLDDVSANVGKVNLRSLILAQLPAKDASNNALTYDMVAFTN
-179 IVAKAG
+179 YSMSVGSMDGETWRVNSWRYSDKDKE
-185 TGSNVQSDSAT
+185 TGSVQYSVTSGSGLVYTGTVNLTAVRFTGYIGAKVTNTSGTDSFFKDNVVNAIEGYLSDLGLSSSYYIVFDDIGSDGGTLYLTSAKND
-196 VQVLNNTIYAVTIN
+196 VAEEDEVYSRSDLRDMYYESNYDGEKFE
-210 RQALESVYFGTTRDQ
+210 LDYSVYDDKDANKYDRIFSGSVVIENPQ
-225 IIEELATLNWSVKY
+225 ILNVKVSITKDDVY
-239 GDATNNVDG
+239 NF
-248 KAKLPASAWSSQDFK
+248 SSQELQDALSELDSDWTLDRIELNSISVNGGKLCYDYDDSKTLSKNTSASRGTYYVEPSKSSQKSIDLITYVPKEKSSSRSYTAEFGFEAHYTYTDKRGK
-263 ERTAGNYTFNGSF
+263 ERTG
-276 GENKD
+276 
-281 VTVTVTVMQGE
+281 TV
-292 VSSVPTLSYTVYKGV
+292 
-307 LKDTVIV
+307 
-314 KTLPSE
+314 
-320 VIVTL
+320 
-325 SNNEKEKFTI
+325 
-335 GTNGDFHWEC
+335 
-345 ANYNALTPAD
+345 
-355 YTFTAV
+355 
-361 ANTNDAAKAHFANV
+361 
-375 SMNGKTITAKVSVT
+375 
-389 TSYPLPISETMYYG
+389 
-403 RNTSSSID
+403 
-411 LEETIRSAVK
+411 
-421 EAIKTRLNSTTTS
+421 
-434 VTFKEISVLSC
+434 
-445 ANQTYGKL
+445 
-453 GTGTSRYI
+453 
-461 YTVNSDKLD
+461 
-470 KSSMKETF
+470 
-478 TYSALDTDGVTY
+478 DG
-490 SGTLELTITSN
+490 
-501 VYNVSDAT
+501 
-509 STSDPIVY
+509 
-517 FSGSSGIA
+517 
-525 SKISEAFKARYGSTP
+525 
-540 TYIDFGNIG
+540 
-549 RNDDKLGELRDGNG
+549 
-563 DSVEDG
+563 
-569 TYTFVSKDEDY
+569 
-580 DSVANIYFV
+580 
-589 PTGVK
+589 
-594 GTFEIEYTAYSGSG
+594 
-608 SSKKT
+608 
-613 MTGTITIDCREML
+613 ML
-626 VIWLNDLAAGETQS
+626 VITV
-640 LSSAAIQEQVTAIL
+640 QE
-654 DTTGRNAKT
+654 
-663 YTLDTIKLYAPKYG
+663 P
-677 TLYDGNNKKIPSS
+677 
-690 TKALDAEYVDDYT
+690 
-703 YEAPSKV
+703 
-710 TSGTLVTLKFS
+710 
-721 VKCKPDSGKTQKDA
+721 
-735 EGVMLFNLI
+735 
-744 KKADITIS
+744 ADITIS
-752 ASANGYATLDAS
+752 APANGYATLDAS
-764 LFTDYCA
+764 LFEDYCA

-779 NYDICYVEFTGAP
+779 NYELCYVEFTGAP

-857 GVKPGETI
+857 GVKPGTTI
-865 KSSTKFVKLCEG
+865 KSSTSFTRLCEG

-911 NSNVASVQFVS
+911 NSNVASVRFVS

-953 LAGRRMLSN
+953 LAGRKMLSN

-983 KGKSANAQ
+983 KDKSANAQ

-1115 MDVNSTLYLS
+1115 MDVSSTLYLS

-1149 LDPVG
+1149 LDAVG

>member
-1 MKLFGR
+1 MKLFGK

-22 CSFTAFGAVE
+22 CSFTAFAEGEPASGGTIE
-32 SVTLDQSTLTLEV
+32 SGEGSGSGEGTGTGTGTGEGTGGGTTGGTTPAQKTLQSVALKSGETAPVVGFGTTEAEVKTKLAALKFTYTYSSGEPEEKTISSWSCTTTGGYKATVPGTYAFASDVGLETGNPSV
-45 GQQATLTPTVTVTE
+45 NV
-59 ESAQTVT
+59 
-66 WRSSKDSI
+66 
-74 VTVSDDGTV
+74 TV
-83 KAVAQGTAII
+83 KAVQSVELAAPSSVENDP
-93 FATST
+93 ALTSVSA
-98 VDTDKYASCEVTVTP
+98 VDKLP
-113 KNIAVTGIS
+113 KN
-122 IANKKAVMV
+122 
-131 VNDTFAF
+131 F
-138 TATVQPDNATD
+138 TATFDGADAKTLKVTDYYTWSLTDPASYGSGVLVPKKYTYTATL
-149 KTVTWESTNPSVATV
+149 KSEYSS
-164 SADGTVTAK
+164 SGLTAK
-173 TAGTTN
+173 TVVLTVTSKTVSNITAKLFYDEDGMLDDVSANVGKVNLRSLILAQLPAKDASNNALTYDTVAFTN
-179 IVAKAG
+179 YSMSVGSMDGETWRVNSWRYSDKDKE
-185 TGSNVQSDSAT
+185 TGSVQYSVTSGSGLVYTGTVNLTAVRFTGYIGAKVTNTSGTDSFFKDNVVNAIEGYLSDLGLSSSYYIVFDDIGSDGGTLYLTSAKND
-196 VQVLNNTIYAVTIN
+196 VAEEDEVYSRSDLRDMYYESNYDGEKFE
-210 RQALESVYFGTTRDQ
+210 LDYSVYDDKDANKYDRIFSGSVVIENPQ
-225 IIEELATLNWSVKY
+225 ILNLKVSITKNDVY
-239 GDATNNVDG
+239 
-248 KAKLPASAWSSQDFK
+248 SFSSQELQDALSELDSDWTLDRIELNSISVNGGKLCYDYDDSKTLSKNTSASRGTYYVEPSKSSQKSIDLITYVPKEKSTSRSYTAEFGFEAHYTYTDKRGK
-263 ERTAGNYTFNGSF
+263 ERTG
-276 GENKD
+276 
-281 VTVTVTVMQGE
+281 TV
-292 VSSVPTLSYTVYKGV
+292 
-307 LKDTVIV
+307 
-314 KTLPSE
+314 
-320 VIVTL
+320 
-325 SNNEKEKFTI
+325 
-335 GTNGDFHWEC
+335 
-345 ANYNALTPAD
+345 
-355 YTFTAV
+355 
-361 ANTNDAAKAHFANV
+361 
-375 SMNGKTITAKVSVT
+375 
-389 TSYPLPISETMYYG
+389 
-403 RNTSSSID
+403 
-411 LEETIRSAVK
+411 
-421 EAIKTRLNSTTTS
+421 
-434 VTFKEISVLSC
+434 
-445 ANQTYGKL
+445 
-453 GTGTSRYI
+453 
-461 YTVNSDKLD
+461 
-470 KSSMKETF
+470 
-478 TYSALDTDGVTY
+478 DG
-490 SGTLELTITSN
+490 
-501 VYNVSDAT
+501 
-509 STSDPIVY
+509 
-517 FSGSSGIA
+517 
-525 SKISEAFKARYGSTP
+525 
-540 TYIDFGNIG
+540 
-549 RNDDKLGELRDGNG
+549 
-563 DSVEDG
+563 
-569 TYTFVSKDEDY
+569 
-580 DSVANIYFV
+580 
-589 PTGVK
+589 
-594 GTFEIEYTAYSGSG
+594 
-608 SSKKT
+608 
-613 MTGTITIDCREML
+613 ML
-626 VIWLNDLAAGETQS
+626 VITV
-640 LSSAAIQEQVTAIL
+640 QE
-654 DTTGRNAKT
+654 
-663 YTLDTIKLYAPKYG
+663 P
-677 TLYDGNNKKIPSS
+677 
-690 TKALDAEYVDDYT
+690 
-703 YEAPSKV
+703 
-710 TSGTLVTLKFS
+710 
-721 VKCKPDSGKTQKDA
+721 
-735 EGVMLFNLI
+735 
-744 KKADITIS
+744 ADITIS

-764 LFTDYCA
+764 LFEDYCA

-779 NYDICYVEFTGAP
+779 NYELCYVEFTGAP

-865 KSSTKFVKLCEG
+865 KSSTKFVKLCDG

-911 NSNVASVQFVS
+911 NSNVASVRFVS

-983 KGKSANAQ
+983 KDKSANAQ

-1037 GTVTRGEWITMLY
+1037 GSVTRGEWITMLY

-1115 MDVNSTLYLS
+1115 MDVSSTLYLS

-1149 LDPVG
+1149 LDPVS

>member
-22 CSFTAFGAVE
+22 CSFTAFAENGGQSGSGTGGAGTE
-32 SVTLDQSTLTLEV
+32 TGGSTGTGGETGGTTPAQKTLQSVALKVGETALVVGFGTTEAEVKAKLAALKFTYTYSDNSTDEQTIANWSCSAGYKATVPGNYTFTGDV
-45 GQQATLTPTVTVTE
+45 GLSNSNPTVSV
-59 ESAQTVT
+59 
-66 WRSSKDSI
+66 
-74 VTVSDDGTV
+74 TV
-83 KAVAQGTAII
+83 KAVKSVDLAAPSSVENDP
-93 FATST
+93 ALTSVSA
-98 VDTDKYASCEVTVTP
+98 VDKLP
-113 KNIAVTGIS
+113 KN
-122 IANKKAVMV
+122 
-131 VNDTFAF
+131 F
-138 TATVQPDNATD
+138 TATFDGADAKTLKVTDYYTWSLTDPASYGSGVLVPKKYTYTATP
-149 KTVTWESTNPSVATV
+149 KSEYSSF
-164 SADGTVTAK
+164 GLTAK
-173 TAGTTN
+173 TVVLTVTSKTVSNITAKLFYDEDGMLDDVSANVGKVNLRSLILAQLPAKDASNNALTYDTVAFTN
-179 IVAKAG
+179 YSMSVGSMDGETWRVNSWRYSDKDKE
-185 TGSNVQSDSAT
+185 TGSVQYSVTSGSGLVYTGTVNLTAVRFTGYIGAKVTNTSGTDSFFKDNVVNAIEGYLSDLGLSSSYYIVFDDIGSDGGTLYLTSAKND
-196 VQVLNNTIYAVTIN
+196 VAEEDEVYSRSDLRDMYYESNYDGEKFE
-210 RQALESVYFGTTRDQ
+210 LDYSVYDDKDANKYDRIFSGSVVIENPQ
-225 IIEELATLNWSVKY
+225 ILNVKVSITKDDVY
-239 GDATNNVDG
+239 NF
-248 KAKLPASAWSSQDFK
+248 SSQELQDALSELDSDWTLDRIELNSISVNGGKLCYDYDDSKTLSKNTSASRGTYYVEPSKSSQKSIDLITYVPKEKSSSRSYTAEFGFEAHYTYTDKRGK
-263 ERTAGNYTFNGSF
+263 ERTG
-276 GENKD
+276 
-281 VTVTVTVMQGE
+281 TV
-292 VSSVPTLSYTVYKGV
+292 
-307 LKDTVIV
+307 
-314 KTLPSE
+314 
-320 VIVTL
+320 
-325 SNNEKEKFTI
+325 
-335 GTNGDFHWEC
+335 
-345 ANYNALTPAD
+345 
-355 YTFTAV
+355 
-361 ANTNDAAKAHFANV
+361 
-375 SMNGKTITAKVSVT
+375 
-389 TSYPLPISETMYYG
+389 
-403 RNTSSSID
+403 
-411 LEETIRSAVK
+411 
-421 EAIKTRLNSTTTS
+421 
-434 VTFKEISVLSC
+434 
-445 ANQTYGKL
+445 
-453 GTGTSRYI
+453 
-461 YTVNSDKLD
+461 
-470 KSSMKETF
+470 
-478 TYSALDTDGVTY
+478 DG
-490 SGTLELTITSN
+490 
-501 VYNVSDAT
+501 
-509 STSDPIVY
+509 
-517 FSGSSGIA
+517 
-525 SKISEAFKARYGSTP
+525 
-540 TYIDFGNIG
+540 
-549 RNDDKLGELRDGNG
+549 
-563 DSVEDG
+563 
-569 TYTFVSKDEDY
+569 
-580 DSVANIYFV
+580 
-589 PTGVK
+589 
-594 GTFEIEYTAYSGSG
+594 
-608 SSKKT
+608 
-613 MTGTITIDCREML
+613 ML
-626 VIWLNDLAAGETQS
+626 VITV
-640 LSSAAIQEQVTAIL
+640 QE
-654 DTTGRNAKT
+654 
-663 YTLDTIKLYAPKYG
+663 P
-677 TLYDGNNKKIPSS
+677 
-690 TKALDAEYVDDYT
+690 
-703 YEAPSKV
+703 
-710 TSGTLVTLKFS
+710 
-721 VKCKPDSGKTQKDA
+721 
-735 EGVMLFNLI
+735 
-744 KKADITIS
+744 ADITIS

-764 LFTDYCA
+764 LFEDYCA

-779 NYDICYVEFTGAP
+779 NYELCYVEFTGAP

-852 TFTIY
+852 TFAIY
-857 GVKPGETI
+857 GVKPGTTI
-865 KSSTKFVKLCEG
+865 KSSTSFTKLCEG

-893 KVDLLAS
+893 KVDLDAS
-900 QTYSNFYYDLI
+900 KTYSNFYYDLI
-911 NSNVASVQFVS
+911 NSNVASVRFVS

-983 KGKSANAQ
+983 KDKSANAQ

-999 TTSSFSD
+999 TSSSFSD

-1115 MDVNSTLYLS
+1115 MDVSSTLYLS

>member
-1 MKLFGR
+1 MKLFGK

-22 CSFTAFGAVE
+22 CSFTAFAEDASPNGSTTGGAGTGTGTE
-32 SVTLDQSTLTLEV
+32 TGGSTGTGGETGGGTTPAQRTLQSVAL
-45 GQQATLTPTVTVTE
+45 
-59 ESAQTVT
+59 
-66 WRSSKDSI
+66 KDSKTAPVVGFGTTEAEVKAKLAALKFTYTYSDNSTDEQTI
-74 VTVSDDGTV
+74 ANWSCTTTGGYKATVPGTYAFASDVGLETSNPSVNVTV
-83 KAVAQGTAII
+83 KAVQSVELAAPSSVENDP
-93 FATST
+93 ALTSVSA
-98 VDTDKYASCEVTVTP
+98 VDKLP
-113 KNIAVTGIS
+113 KN
-122 IANKKAVMV
+122 
-131 VNDTFAF
+131 F
-138 TATVQPDNATD
+138 TATFDGADAKTLKVTDYYTWSLTDPASYGSGVLVPKKYTYTATP
-149 KTVTWESTNPSVATV
+149 KSEYSSY
-164 SADGTVTAK
+164 GLTAK
-173 TAGTTN
+173 TVVLTVTSKTVSN
-179 IVAKAG
+179 I
-185 TGSNVQSDSAT
+185 T
-196 VQVLNNTIYAVTIN
+196 
-210 RQALESVYFGTTRDQ
+210 
-225 IIEELATLNWSVKY
+225 
-239 GDATNNVDG
+239 
-248 KAKLPASAWSSQDFK
+248 AKLFYDEDGMLDDVSANVGKVNLRSLILAQLPA
-263 ERTAGNYTFNGSF
+263 
-276 GENKD
+276 KD
-281 VTVTVTVMQGE
+281 A
-292 VSSVPTLSYTVYKGV
+292 
-307 LKDTVIV
+307 
-314 KTLPSE
+314 
-320 VIVTL
+320 
-325 SNNEKEKFTI
+325 SN
-335 GTNGDFHWEC
+335 
-345 ANYNALTPAD
+345 NALTYDMVAFTNYSMSVGSMD
-355 YTFTAV
+355 GETWRVNSWRYSDKDKETGSVQYSVTSGSGLVYTGTVNLTAV
-361 ANTNDAAKAHFANV
+361 RFT
-375 SMNGKTITAKVSVT
+375 GYIGAKVT
-389 TSYPLPISETMYYG
+389 NTSGTDSFFKDNVVNAIEGYLSDLGLSSSYYIVFDDIGSDGGTLYLTSAKNDVAEEDEVYSRSDLRDMYYESNYDG
-403 RNTSSSID
+403 ETFALDYSVYDDEDADRYDRIFSGSIEIENPQILNLKVSITKDDVYSFSSQELQDALSELDSDWTLDRIELNSISVNGGKLCYDYDDSKTLSKNTSASRGTYYVEPSNRQKSID
-411 LEETIRSAVK
+411 LITYVPK
-421 EAIKTRLNSTTTS
+421 EKS
-434 VTFKEISVLSC
+434 
-445 ANQTYGKL
+445 
-453 GTGTSRYI
+453 TSRS
-461 YTVNSDKLD
+461 YTA
-470 KSSMKETF
+470 EF
-478 TYSALDTDGVTY
+478 G
-490 SGTLELTITSN
+490 
-501 VYNVSDAT
+501 
-509 STSDPIVY
+509 
-517 FSGSSGIA
+517 F
-525 SKISEAFKARYGSTP
+525 EAHY
-540 TYIDFGNIG
+540 
-549 RNDDKLGELRDGNG
+549 
-563 DSVEDG
+563 
-569 TYTFVSKDEDY
+569 TYTDKRGKERH
-580 DSVANIYFV
+580 
-589 PTGVK
+589 
-594 GTFEIEYTAYSGSG
+594 GTVDG
-608 SSKKT
+608 
-613 MTGTITIDCREML
+613 ML
-626 VIWLNDLAAGETQS
+626 VITV
-640 LSSAAIQEQVTAIL
+640 QE
-654 DTTGRNAKT
+654 
-663 YTLDTIKLYAPKYG
+663 P
-677 TLYDGNNKKIPSS
+677 
-690 TKALDAEYVDDYT
+690 
-703 YEAPSKV
+703 
-710 TSGTLVTLKFS
+710 
-721 VKCKPDSGKTQKDA
+721 
-735 EGVMLFNLI
+735 
-744 KKADITIS
+744 ADITIS

-764 LFTDYCA
+764 LFEDYCA
-771 DHVRSTHK
+771 DHVRSTYK
-779 NYDICYVEFTGAP
+779 KYEICYVEFDGAP

-804 KSGIYNGAKIKS
+804 KNGIYNGAKIKS

-857 GVKPGETI
+857 GVKPGTTI
-865 KSSTKFVKLCEG
+865 KSSTSFTRLCEG

-893 KVDLLAS
+893 KVDLQAS
-900 QTYSNFYYDLI
+900 QTYSSFYYDLI
-911 NSNVASVQFVS
+911 NSNVASVRFVS

-953 LAGRRMLSN
+953 LAGRKMLSN

-983 KGKSANAQ
+983 KDKSANAQ

-1037 GTVTRGEWITMLY
+1037 GSVTRGEWITMLY

-1115 MDVNSTLYLS
+1115 MDVSSTLYLS

>member
-22 CSFTAFGAVE
+22 CSFTAFAEGETLGSPE
-32 SVTLDQSTLTLEV
+32 SGQGSEGGTSGEGTGGETGSGTTPAQKTLQSVAL
-45 GQQATLTPTVTVTE
+45 
-59 ESAQTVT
+59 
-66 WRSSKDSI
+66 KDSKTAPVVGFGTTEAEVKAALAALKFI
-74 VTVSDDGTV
+74 YTYSSGDPEENTISSWSCTTTGGYKATVPGTYAFASDVGLETGNPSVNVTV
-83 KAVAQGTAII
+83 KAVQSVELAAPSSVENDP
-93 FATST
+93 ALTSVSA
-98 VDTDKYASCEVTVTP
+98 VDKLP
-113 KNIAVTGIS
+113 KN
-122 IANKKAVMV
+122 
-131 VNDTFAF
+131 F
-138 TATVQPDNATD
+138 TATFDGADAKTLKVTDYYTWSLTDPASYGSGVLVPKKYTYTATP
-149 KTVTWESTNPSVATV
+149 KSEYSSY
-164 SADGTVTAK
+164 GLTAK
-173 TAGTTN
+173 TVVLTVTSKTVSNITAKLFYDEDGMLDDVSANVGKVNLRSLILAQLPAKDASNNALTYDTVAFTN
-179 IVAKAG
+179 YSMSVGSMDGETWRVNSWRYSDKDKE
-185 TGSNVQSDSAT
+185 TGSVQYSVTSGSGLVYTGTVNLTAVRFTGYIGAKVTNTSGTDSFFKDNVVNAIEGYLSDLGLSSSYYIVFDDIGSDGGTLYLTSAKND
-196 VQVLNNTIYAVTIN
+196 VAEEDEVYSRSDLRDMYYESNYDGEKFE
-210 RQALESVYFGTTRDQ
+210 LDYSVYDDKDANKYDRIFSGSVVIENPQ
-225 IIEELATLNWSVKY
+225 ILNVKVSITKDDVY
-239 GDATNNVDG
+239 NF
-248 KAKLPASAWSSQDFK
+248 SSQELQDALSELDSDWTLDRIELNSISVNGGKLCYDYDDSKTLSKNTSASRGTYYVEPSKSSQKSIDLITYVPKEKSSSRSYTAEFGFEAHYTYTDKRGK
-263 ERTAGNYTFNGSF
+263 ERTG
-276 GENKD
+276 
-281 VTVTVTVMQGE
+281 TV
-292 VSSVPTLSYTVYKGV
+292 
-307 LKDTVIV
+307 
-314 KTLPSE
+314 
-320 VIVTL
+320 
-325 SNNEKEKFTI
+325 
-335 GTNGDFHWEC
+335 
-345 ANYNALTPAD
+345 
-355 YTFTAV
+355 
-361 ANTNDAAKAHFANV
+361 
-375 SMNGKTITAKVSVT
+375 
-389 TSYPLPISETMYYG
+389 
-403 RNTSSSID
+403 
-411 LEETIRSAVK
+411 
-421 EAIKTRLNSTTTS
+421 
-434 VTFKEISVLSC
+434 
-445 ANQTYGKL
+445 
-453 GTGTSRYI
+453 
-461 YTVNSDKLD
+461 
-470 KSSMKETF
+470 
-478 TYSALDTDGVTY
+478 DG
-490 SGTLELTITSN
+490 
-501 VYNVSDAT
+501 
-509 STSDPIVY
+509 
-517 FSGSSGIA
+517 
-525 SKISEAFKARYGSTP
+525 
-540 TYIDFGNIG
+540 
-549 RNDDKLGELRDGNG
+549 
-563 DSVEDG
+563 
-569 TYTFVSKDEDY
+569 
-580 DSVANIYFV
+580 
-589 PTGVK
+589 
-594 GTFEIEYTAYSGSG
+594 
-608 SSKKT
+608 
-613 MTGTITIDCREML
+613 ML
-626 VIWLNDLAAGETQS
+626 VITV
-640 LSSAAIQEQVTAIL
+640 QE
-654 DTTGRNAKT
+654 
-663 YTLDTIKLYAPKYG
+663 P
-677 TLYDGNNKKIPSS
+677 
-690 TKALDAEYVDDYT
+690 
-703 YEAPSKV
+703 
-710 TSGTLVTLKFS
+710 
-721 VKCKPDSGKTQKDA
+721 
-735 EGVMLFNLI
+735 
-744 KKADITIS
+744 ADITIS

-764 LFTDYCA
+764 LFEDYCA

-779 NYDICYVEFTGAP
+779 NYELCYVEFTGAP

-857 GVKPGETI
+857 GVKPGTTI
-865 KSSTKFVKLCEG
+865 KSSTSFTKLCEG

-893 KVDLLAS
+893 KMDLDAS
-900 QTYSNFYYDLI
+900 KTYSNFYYDLI
-911 NSNVASVQFVS
+911 NSNVASVRFVS

-953 LAGRRMLSN
+953 LAGRKMLSN

-983 KGKSANAQ
+983 KDKSANAQ

-1037 GTVTRGEWITMLY
+1037 GSVTRGEWITMLY

-1115 MDVNSTLYLS
+1115 MDVSSTLYLS

>member
-7 KTLALLLALTMMLSL
+7 KTLALLLALTMTVVLMSVSAFAEDFAITGDNKVAVGATITLNAANVPEGATVEWS
-22 CSFTAFGAVE
+22 SSGGASVNAGVVTGVTAGDATITATAKNGDSTVATATYTVHVYVPV
-32 SVTLDQSTLTLEV
+32 SGVSITSSDSTVTVGNTLTLT
-45 GQQATLTPTVTVTE
+45 ATVSPANAET
-59 ESAQTVT
+59 QTVT
-66 WRSSKDSI
+66 WTSSK
-74 VTVSDDGTV
+74 
-83 KAVAQGTAII
+83 TA
-93 FATST
+93 
-98 VDTDKYASCEVTVTP
+98 
-113 KNIAVTGIS
+113 
-122 IANKKAVMV
+122 
-131 VNDTFAF
+131 
-138 TATVQPDNATD
+138 
-149 KTVTWESTNPSVATV
+149 VATV
-164 SADGTVTAK
+164 SATGVVTPVKHGKTTITVTTTDGNKTASREITVLPASVTGATLADKDKAIQIPNGFSDAEVRKLLPTTFSATVDGTAETNLSIAEFYNAWVIPSDIATKPYSSEVNVTATAK
-173 TAGTTN
+173 TGITADTLTVKVTLSEKIVNVAQPLETYFWEGRSSELSSSLINDVALLSPIRNALGENSKNNITFDITFPSTLTYGSVRSGVWSINEWPSSASSNTLTVEVPFTAIGNGTANKDLRYSGKVKISVERLINHITAKMEN
-179 IVAKAG
+179 STSTESFFRTRVADAIGSIAKKLSGSKYYVVFDTIGSDGG
-185 TGSNVQSDSAT
+185 TLYLTSDKDDVADEGEVYDSTALQKMVYESNYDGEDFE
-196 VQVLNNTIYAVTIN
+196 LKY
-210 RQALESVYFGTTRDQ
+210 SVYDDEDARTSDWIFSGSVVIENPQ
-225 IIEELATLNWSVKY
+225 ILNVKVSITKDDVY
-239 GDATNNVDG
+239 NF
-248 KAKLPASAWSSQDFK
+248 SSQELQDALSELDSDWTLDRIELNSISVNGGKLCYDYDDSKSLSKNTSANRGTYYVEPSKSSQKSIDLITYVPKEKSSSRSYTAEFGFEAHYTYTDKRGK
-263 ERTAGNYTFNGSF
+263 ERTG
-276 GENKD
+276 
-281 VTVTVTVMQGE
+281 TV
-292 VSSVPTLSYTVYKGV
+292 
-307 LKDTVIV
+307 
-314 KTLPSE
+314 
-320 VIVTL
+320 
-325 SNNEKEKFTI
+325 
-335 GTNGDFHWEC
+335 
-345 ANYNALTPAD
+345 
-355 YTFTAV
+355 
-361 ANTNDAAKAHFANV
+361 
-375 SMNGKTITAKVSVT
+375 
-389 TSYPLPISETMYYG
+389 
-403 RNTSSSID
+403 
-411 LEETIRSAVK
+411 
-421 EAIKTRLNSTTTS
+421 
-434 VTFKEISVLSC
+434 
-445 ANQTYGKL
+445 
-453 GTGTSRYI
+453 
-461 YTVNSDKLD
+461 
-470 KSSMKETF
+470 
-478 TYSALDTDGVTY
+478 DG
-490 SGTLELTITSN
+490 
-501 VYNVSDAT
+501 
-509 STSDPIVY
+509 
-517 FSGSSGIA
+517 
-525 SKISEAFKARYGSTP
+525 
-540 TYIDFGNIG
+540 
-549 RNDDKLGELRDGNG
+549 
-563 DSVEDG
+563 
-569 TYTFVSKDEDY
+569 
-580 DSVANIYFV
+580 
-589 PTGVK
+589 
-594 GTFEIEYTAYSGSG
+594 
-608 SSKKT
+608 
-613 MTGTITIDCREML
+613 ML
-626 VIWLNDLAAGETQS
+626 VITV
-640 LSSAAIQEQVTAIL
+640 QE
-654 DTTGRNAKT
+654 
-663 YTLDTIKLYAPKYG
+663 P
-677 TLYDGNNKKIPSS
+677 
-690 TKALDAEYVDDYT
+690 
-703 YEAPSKV
+703 
-710 TSGTLVTLKFS
+710 
-721 VKCKPDSGKTQKDA
+721 
-735 EGVMLFNLI
+735 
-744 KKADITIS
+744 ADITIS
-752 ASANGYATLDAS
+752 APANGYATLDAS
-764 LFTDYCA
+764 LFEDYCA

-779 NYDICYVEFTGAP
+779 NYELCYVEFTGAP

-857 GVKPGETI
+857 GVKPGTTI
-865 KSSTKFVKLCEG
+865 KSSTNFTKLCEG

-911 NSNVASVQFVS
+911 NSNVASVRFVS

-983 KGKSANAQ
+983 KDKSANAQ

-1037 GTVTRGEWITMLY
+1037 GSVTRGEWITMLY

-1115 MDVNSTLYLS
+1115 MDVSSTLYLS

>member
-1 MKLFGR
+1 MKLFGK

-45 GQQATLTPTVTVTE
+45 GQTKTLTPTVTVTE

-66 WRSSKDSI
+66 WQSSDKS
-74 VTVSDDGTV
+74 VATVSDDGVVT
-83 KAVAQGTAII
+83 AVAQGA
-93 FATST
+93 ATISAKST
-98 VDTDKYASCEVTVTP
+98 VDADKYASCEVTVTP

-122 IANKKAVMV
+122 ITNKKTVMV
-131 VNDTFAF
+131 VNDTFPF

-149 KTVTWESTNPSVATV
+149 KTVTWESTNTNVATV
-164 SADGTVTAK
+164 GTDGTVTAK
-173 TAGTTN
+173 AAGTTN

-185 TGSNVQSDSAT
+185 TGSNVQSAS
-196 VQVLNNTIYAVTIN
+196 VPVSVVENNIIKVN
-210 RQALESVYFGTTRDQ
+210 DPTTQTKSLDYGKTLSQ
-225 IIEELATLNWSVKY
+225 IKDELSKISWSVKY
-239 GDATNNVDG
+239 GNATTQIDG
-248 KAKLPASAWSSQDFK
+248 TATIPANGWASANFAEK
-263 ERTAGNYTFNGSF
+263 KAGQFTFTGSF
-276 GENKD
+276 GDGLD
-281 VTVTVTVMQGE
+281 VTVTVTINKGQVKE
-292 VSSVPTLSYTVYKGV
+292 DKVVSHTTYKGV
-307 LKDTVIV
+307 GKDTVIT
-314 KTLPSE
+314 KLPSNVE
-320 VIVTL
+320 VNLT
-325 SNNEKEKFTI
+325 SG
-335 GTNGDFHWEC
+335 GTYAFSFGSTGDFMWVC
-345 ANYNALTPAD
+345 DNYDPNKVDT

-361 ANTNDAAKAHFANV
+361 ANNNSLANEHFANID
-375 SMNGKTITAKVSVT
+375 MNGKTITAKVSVT

-434 VTFKEISVLSC
+434 VTFKEISALSC

-501 VYNVSDAT
+501 VYNVSGST
-509 STSDPIVY
+509 STSSPIWS
-517 FSGSSGIA
+517 FSNAAKNIYD
-525 SKISEAFKARYGSTP
+525 AFKTRNNGTAP
-540 TYIDFGNIG
+540 DYIEFGDVYK
-549 RNDDKLGELRDGNG
+549 NDDELGELRDANAG
-563 DSVEDG
+563 SVEG
-569 TYTFVSKDEDY
+569 STYSFSSSDDDY
-580 DSVANIYFV
+580 DSVYNISFV
-589 PTGVK
+589 PTGK
-594 GTFEIEYTAYSGSG
+594 AGYFRIDYTAYYDTGSKH
-608 SSKKT
+608 SSKS
-613 MTGTITIDCREML
+613 MSGTITIDCVEML

-663 YTLDTIKLYAPKYG
+663 YTLDTVTLSRPSTG
-677 TLYDGNNKKIPSS
+677 TLYDGNNKKVTSS

-721 VKCKPDSGKTQKDA
+721 VKCKPDSGKSSKPA
-735 EGVMLFNLI
+735 SGVMLFNLI

-752 ASANGYATLDAS
+752 APANGYATLDAS

-779 NYDICYVEFTGAP
+779 NYELCYVEFTGAP

-865 KSSTKFVKLCEG
+865 KSSTKFVKLCDG

-911 NSNVASVQFVS
+911 NSNVASVRFVS

-931 DVSSQTPITPGT
+931 DVSSQAPITPGT
-943 DVYYLSSTGY
+943 DVYYLGSTGY

-983 KGKSANAQ
+983 KDKSANAQ

-1030 NNKFNPT
+1030 NNKFNPS
-1037 GTVTRGEWITMLY
+1037 GSVTRGEWITMLY

-1115 MDVNSTLYLS
+1115 MDVSSTLYLS

-1166 LVADCLAR
+1166 LVADCLTR

>member
-22 CSFTAFGAVE
+22 CSFTAFATDDFTISGPNEVNKG
-32 SVTLDQSTLTLEV
+32 SSITLT
-45 GQQATLTPTVTVTE
+45 A
-59 ESAQTVT
+59 
-66 WRSSKDSI
+66 D
-74 VTVSDDGTV
+74 VS
-83 KAVAQGTAII
+83 QGTAVQWSSSDTNK
-93 FATST
+93 AT
-98 VDTDKYASCEVTVTP
+98 VDNSGSVTGVAAGTVTITATYTPTGEGAAPKTATKEITVKVLAEGVTLNYTEDQTTTVGKPIELRATVTP
-113 KNIAVTGIS
+113 VDAPQDVIWYS
-122 IANKKAVMV
+122 
-131 VNDTFAF
+131 
-138 TATVQPDNATD
+138 DNT
-149 KTVTWESTNPSVATV
+149 KVAQV
-164 SADGTVTAK
+164 SDNGTVTAIEPGSANI
-173 TAGTTN
+173 TAESKVN
-179 IVAKAG
+179 SAAKKSVKVIV
-185 TGSNVQSDSAT
+185 TSD
-196 VQVLNNTIYAVTIN
+196 TIN
-210 RQALESVYFGTTRDQ
+210 TTETKLKNDADASQNIAYGTSLSKVKAK
-225 IIEELATLNWSVKY
+225 LATLPISVKY
-239 GDATNNVDG
+239 SQGGTAEATATDWACEGYATDG
-248 KAKLPASAWSSQDFK
+248 KN
-263 ERTAGNYTFNGSF
+263 TVGNNYTFTSATYG
-276 GENKD
+276 
-281 VTVTVTVMQGE
+281 VTVTVTMVKAKVARDVNLPIVTVTKGTDQNALKLPVKATIELDSGATADISIGTGANYSWVCSSYNKDATGSYKFVATSSAAETNFDFNGKE
-292 VSSVPTLSYTVYKGV
+292 VYVTVVVADAIQVDDTATATMSYTSK
-307 LKDTVIV
+307 
-314 KTLPSE
+314 
-320 VIVTL
+320 
-325 SNNEKEKFTI
+325 
-335 GTNGDFHWEC
+335 
-345 ANYNALTPAD
+345 
-355 YTFTAV
+355 
-361 ANTNDAAKAHFANV
+361 NDD
-375 SMNGKTITAKVSVT
+375 
-389 TSYPLPISETMYYG
+389 
-403 RNTSSSID
+403 ID
-411 LEETIRSAVK
+411 LETTIKDAVLK
-421 EAIKTRLNSTTTS
+421 QIRKR
-434 VTFKEISVLSC
+434 
-445 ANQTYGKL
+445 L
-453 GTGTSRYI
+453 GTSSN
-461 YTVNSDKLD
+461 YTVTVES
-470 KSSMKETF
+470 
-478 TYSALDTDGVTY
+478 
-490 SGTLELTITSN
+490 LELTDTGSSVYGVLGKNSYKTVFTVTKDLPTSGTATQRFTYVAN
-501 VYNVSDAT
+501 ASDGQKYRGDLTLTIYSGIYNVSGNAT
-509 STSDPIVY
+509 TSSPIWS
-517 FSGSSGIA
+517 FSNAAKNIYD
-525 SKISEAFKARYGSTP
+525 AFKTRNNGTAP
-540 TYIDFGNIG
+540 DYIEFDDVS
-549 RNDDKLGELRDGNG
+549 RNDDELGELQDGNSE
-563 DSVEDG
+563 SVEG
-569 TYTFVSKDEDY
+569 STYSFSSSDDDY
-580 DSVANIYFV
+580 DSVYNISFV
-589 PTGVK
+589 PTGVG

-613 MTGTITIDCREML
+613 MTGTISIRCEEML

-663 YTLDTIKLYAPKYG
+663 YTLDTVTLSRPSTG
-677 TLYDGNNKKIPSS
+677 TLYDGNNKKVTSS

-721 VKCKPDSGKTQKDA
+721 VKCKPDSGKSSKSA
-735 EGVMLFNLI
+735 SGVMLFNLI

-852 TFTIY
+852 TFAIY
-857 GVKPGETI
+857 GVKPGTTI
-865 KSSTKFVKLCEG
+865 KSSTSFTKLCEG

-1115 MDVNSTLYLS
+1115 MDVSSTLYLS
-1125 AYTDGNTVDAWA
+1125 AYTDGNTVDTWA

-1166 LVADCLAR
+1166 MVADCLAR

>member
-22 CSFTAFGAVE
+22 CSFTAFAGNENGGQSSTSEGTGGTTGGTTGGGTGTGETPPAQKTLQ
-32 SVTLDQSTLTLEV
+32 SVALKSDETAPVVGFGTTEAEVKTKLAALKFTYTYSSGEPEEKTISSWSCTTTGGYKATVPGTYAFASDVGLETGNPSV
-45 GQQATLTPTVTVTE
+45 NV
-59 ESAQTVT
+59 
-66 WRSSKDSI
+66 
-74 VTVSDDGTV
+74 TV
-83 KAVAQGTAII
+83 KAVQSVELAAPSSVENDP
-93 FATST
+93 ALTSVSA
-98 VDTDKYASCEVTVTP
+98 VDKLP
-113 KNIAVTGIS
+113 KN
-122 IANKKAVMV
+122 
-131 VNDTFAF
+131 F
-138 TATVQPDNATD
+138 TATFDGADAKTLKVTDYYTWSLTDPASYGSGVLVPKKYTYTATP
-149 KTVTWESTNPSVATV
+149 KSEYSSF
-164 SADGTVTAK
+164 GLTAK
-173 TAGTTN
+173 TVVLTVTSKTVSN
-179 IVAKAG
+179 I
-185 TGSNVQSDSAT
+185 T
-196 VQVLNNTIYAVTIN
+196 
-210 RQALESVYFGTTRDQ
+210 
-225 IIEELATLNWSVKY
+225 
-239 GDATNNVDG
+239 
-248 KAKLPASAWSSQDFK
+248 AKLFYDEDGMLDDVSANVGKVNLRSLILAQLPA
-263 ERTAGNYTFNGSF
+263 
-276 GENKD
+276 KD
-281 VTVTVTVMQGE
+281 A
-292 VSSVPTLSYTVYKGV
+292 
-307 LKDTVIV
+307 
-314 KTLPSE
+314 
-320 VIVTL
+320 
-325 SNNEKEKFTI
+325 SN
-335 GTNGDFHWEC
+335 
-345 ANYNALTPAD
+345 NALTYDTVAFTNYSMSVGSMD
-355 YTFTAV
+355 GETWRVNSWRYSDKDKETGSVQYSVTSGSGLVYTGTVNLTAV
-361 ANTNDAAKAHFANV
+361 RFT
-375 SMNGKTITAKVSVT
+375 GYIGAKVT
-389 TSYPLPISETMYYG
+389 NTSGTDSFFKDNVVNAIEGYLSDLGLSSSYYIVFDDIGSDGGTLYLTSAKNDVAEEDEVYSRSDLRDMYYESNYDG
-403 RNTSSSID
+403 EKFELDYSVYDDKDANKYDRIFSGSVVIENPQILNVKVSITKDDVYNFSSQELQDALSELDSDWTLDRIELNSISVNGGKLCYDYDDSKTLSKNTSANRGTYYVEPSKSSQKSID
-411 LEETIRSAVK
+411 LITYVPK
-421 EAIKTRLNSTTTS
+421 EKS
-434 VTFKEISVLSC
+434 
-445 ANQTYGKL
+445 
-453 GTGTSRYI
+453 TSRS
-461 YTVNSDKLD
+461 YTA
-470 KSSMKETF
+470 EF
-478 TYSALDTDGVTY
+478 G
-490 SGTLELTITSN
+490 
-501 VYNVSDAT
+501 
-509 STSDPIVY
+509 
-517 FSGSSGIA
+517 F
-525 SKISEAFKARYGSTP
+525 EAHY
-540 TYIDFGNIG
+540 
-549 RNDDKLGELRDGNG
+549 
-563 DSVEDG
+563 
-569 TYTFVSKDEDY
+569 TYTDKRGKERH
-580 DSVANIYFV
+580 
-589 PTGVK
+589 
-594 GTFEIEYTAYSGSG
+594 GTVDG
-608 SSKKT
+608 
-613 MTGTITIDCREML
+613 ML
-626 VIWLNDLAAGETQS
+626 VITV
-640 LSSAAIQEQVTAIL
+640 QE
-654 DTTGRNAKT
+654 
-663 YTLDTIKLYAPKYG
+663 P
-677 TLYDGNNKKIPSS
+677 
-690 TKALDAEYVDDYT
+690 
-703 YEAPSKV
+703 
-710 TSGTLVTLKFS
+710 
-721 VKCKPDSGKTQKDA
+721 
-735 EGVMLFNLI
+735 
-744 KKADITIS
+744 ADITIS

-857 GVKPGETI
+857 GVKPGTTI
-865 KSSTKFVKLCEG
+865 KSSTSFTKLCEG

-911 NSNVASVQFVS
+911 NSNVASVRFVS

-983 KGKSANAQ
+983 KDKSANAQ

-999 TTSSFSD
+999 TSSSFSD
-1006 MNGYSSYAGSVGLMT
+1006 MNGYSSYAGFVGLMT

-1030 NNKFNPT
+1030 NNKFNPS

-1115 MDVNSTLYLS
+1115 MDVSSTLYLS

>member
-22 CSFTAFGAVE
+22 CSFTAFAGNEGQSGNTIE
-32 SVTLDQSTLTLEV
+32 SGTGEGTGGTGTGTGTEPGGSTGGEGTGGGTTPAERTLTKVELKSGETAPVV
-45 GQQATLTPTVTVTE
+45 G
-59 ESAQTVT
+59 
-66 WRSSKDSI
+66 
-74 VTVSDDGTV
+74 
-83 KAVAQGTAII
+83 
-93 FATST
+93 
-98 VDTDKYASCEVTVTP
+98 
-113 KNIAVTGIS
+113 
-122 IANKKAVMV
+122 
-131 VNDTFAF
+131 
-138 TATVQPDNATD
+138 
-149 KTVTWESTNPSVATV
+149 
-164 SADGTVTAK
+164 
-173 TAGTTN
+173 
-179 IVAKAG
+179 
-185 TGSNVQSDSAT
+185 
-196 VQVLNNTIYAVTIN
+196 
-210 RQALESVYFGTTRDQ
+210 FGTTEAEVKTKLAALKFTYTYSSGEP
-225 IIEELATLNWSVKY
+225 EEKTISSWNCTTTGGYKATV
-239 GDATNNVDG
+239 
-248 KAKLPASAWSSQDFK
+248 P
-263 ERTAGNYTFNGSF
+263 GNYTFTG
-276 GENKD
+276 D
-281 VTVTVTVMQGE
+281 VG
-292 VSSVPTLSYTVYKGV
+292 LSNSNP
-307 LKDTVIV
+307 TVIV
-314 KTLPSE
+314 TVEAVKSVDLAAPSSVENDPALTSVSAVDKLPKNFTATFDGADAKTLKVTDYYTWSLTDPASYGSGVLVPKKYTYTATPKSE
-320 VIVTL
+320 YSSFGLTAKTVVLTVTSKTV
-325 SNNEKEKFTI
+325 SNITAKLFYDED
-335 GTNGDFHWEC
+335 GMLDDVS
-345 ANYNALTPAD
+345 ANVGKVNLRSLILAQLPAKDASNNALTYDTVAFTNYSMSVGSMD
-355 YTFTAV
+355 GETWRVNSWRYSDKDKETGSVQYSVTSGSGLVYTGTVNLTAV
-361 ANTNDAAKAHFANV
+361 RFT
-375 SMNGKTITAKVSVT
+375 GYIGAKVT
-389 TSYPLPISETMYYG
+389 NTSGTDSFFKDNVVNAIEGYLSDLGLSSSYYIVFDDIGSDGGTLYLTSAKNDVAEEDEVYSRSDLRDMYYESNYDG
-403 RNTSSSID
+403 EKFELDYSVYDDKDANKYDRIFSGSVVIENPQILNVKVSITKDDVYNFSSQELQDALSELDSDWTLDHIKLNSISANGGKLCYDYDDSKTLSKNEQARQGEYYVEPSNRQKSID
-411 LEETIRSAVK
+411 LITYVPK
-421 EAIKTRLNSTTTS
+421 EKS
-434 VTFKEISVLSC
+434 
-445 ANQTYGKL
+445 
-453 GTGTSRYI
+453 TSRS
-461 YTVNSDKLD
+461 YTA
-470 KSSMKETF
+470 EF
-478 TYSALDTDGVTY
+478 G
-490 SGTLELTITSN
+490 
-501 VYNVSDAT
+501 
-509 STSDPIVY
+509 
-517 FSGSSGIA
+517 F
-525 SKISEAFKARYGSTP
+525 EAHY
-540 TYIDFGNIG
+540 
-549 RNDDKLGELRDGNG
+549 
-563 DSVEDG
+563 
-569 TYTFVSKDEDY
+569 TYTDKRGKERH
-580 DSVANIYFV
+580 
-589 PTGVK
+589 
-594 GTFEIEYTAYSGSG
+594 GTVDG
-608 SSKKT
+608 
-613 MTGTITIDCREML
+613 ML
-626 VIWLNDLAAGETQS
+626 VITV
-640 LSSAAIQEQVTAIL
+640 QE
-654 DTTGRNAKT
+654 
-663 YTLDTIKLYAPKYG
+663 P
-677 TLYDGNNKKIPSS
+677 
-690 TKALDAEYVDDYT
+690 
-703 YEAPSKV
+703 
-710 TSGTLVTLKFS
+710 
-721 VKCKPDSGKTQKDA
+721 
-735 EGVMLFNLI
+735 
-744 KKADITIS
+744 ADITIS

-804 KSGIYNGAKIKS
+804 KNGIYNGAKIKS

-857 GVKPGETI
+857 GVKPGTTI
-865 KSSTKFVKLCEG
+865 KSSTNFTKLCEG

-887 VSGNTK
+887 ISGNTK
-893 KVDLLAS
+893 KVDLDAS
-900 QTYSNFYYDLI
+900 KTYSNFYYDLI
-911 NSNVASVQFVS
+911 NSNVASVRFVS

-953 LAGRRMLSN
+953 LAGRKMLSN

-983 KGKSANAQ
+983 KDKSANAQ

-1037 GTVTRGEWITMLY
+1037 GSVTRGEWITMLY

-1115 MDVNSTLYLS
+1115 MDVSSTLYLS

-1149 LDPVG
+1149 LDPVS

>member
-45 GQQATLTPTVTVTE
+45 GQTKTLTPTVTVTE

-66 WRSSKDSI
+66 WQSSDKS
-74 VTVSDDGTV
+74 VATVSDDGVVT
-83 KAVAQGTAII
+83 AVAQGA
-93 FATST
+93 ATISAKST
-98 VDTDKYASCEVTVTP
+98 VDADKYASCEVTVTP

-122 IANKKAVMV
+122 ITNKKTVMV
-131 VNDTFAF
+131 VNDTFPF

-149 KTVTWESTNPSVATV
+149 KTVTWESTNTNVATV
-164 SADGTVTAK
+164 GTDGTVTAK
-173 TAGTTN
+173 AAGTTN

-185 TGSNVQSDSAT
+185 TGSNVQSAS
-196 VQVLNNTIYAVTIN
+196 VPVSVVENNIIKVN
-210 RQALESVYFGTTRDQ
+210 DPTTQTKSLDYGKTLSQ
-225 IIEELATLNWSVKY
+225 IKDELSKISWSVKY
-239 GDATNNVDG
+239 GNATTQIDG
-248 KAKLPASAWSSQDFK
+248 TATIPANGWASANFAEK
-263 ERTAGNYTFNGSF
+263 KAGQFTFTGSF
-276 GENKD
+276 GDGLD
-281 VTVTVTVMQGE
+281 VTVTVTINKGQVKE
-292 VSSVPTLSYTVYKGV
+292 DKVVSHTTYKGV
-307 LKDTVIV
+307 GKDTVIT
-314 KTLPSE
+314 KLPSNVE
-320 VIVTL
+320 VNLT
-325 SNNEKEKFTI
+325 SG
-335 GTNGDFHWEC
+335 GTYAFSFGSTGDFMWVC
-345 ANYNALTPAD
+345 DNYDPNKVDT

-361 ANTNDAAKAHFANV
+361 ANNNSLANEHFANID
-375 SMNGKTITAKVSVT
+375 MNGKTITAKVSVT

-434 VTFKEISVLSC
+434 VTFKEISALSC

-501 VYNVSDAT
+501 VYNVSGST
-509 STSDPIVY
+509 STSSPIWS
-517 FSGSSGIA
+517 FSNAAKNIYD
-525 SKISEAFKARYGSTP
+525 AFKTRNNGTAP
-540 TYIDFGNIG
+540 DYIEFGDVYK
-549 RNDDKLGELRDGNG
+549 NDDELGELRDANAG
-563 DSVEDG
+563 SVEG
-569 TYTFVSKDEDY
+569 STYSFSSSDDDY
-580 DSVANIYFV
+580 DSVYNISFV
-589 PTGVK
+589 PTGK
-594 GTFEIEYTAYSGSG
+594 AGYFRIDYTAYYDTGSKH
-608 SSKKT
+608 SSKS
-613 MTGTITIDCREML
+613 MSGTITIDCVEML

-663 YTLDTIKLYAPKYG
+663 YTLDTVTLSRPSTG
-677 TLYDGNNKKIPSS
+677 TLYDGNNKKVTSS

-721 VKCKPDSGKTQKDA
+721 VKCKPDSGKSSKPA
-735 EGVMLFNLI
+735 SGVMLFNLI

-752 ASANGYATLDAS
+752 APANGYATLDAS

-779 NYDICYVEFTGAP
+779 NYELCYVEFTGAP

-865 KSSTKFVKLCEG
+865 KSSTKFVKLCDG

-911 NSNVASVQFVS
+911 NSNVASVRFVS

-931 DVSSQTPITPGT
+931 DVSSQAPITPGT
-943 DVYYLSSTGY
+943 DVYYLGSTGY

-983 KGKSANAQ
+983 KDKSANAQ

-1030 NNKFNPT
+1030 NNKFNPS
-1037 GTVTRGEWITMLY
+1037 GSVTRGEWITMLY

-1115 MDVNSTLYLS
+1115 MDVSSTLYLS

-1149 LDPVG
+1149 LDAVG

-1166 LVADCLAR
+1166 MVADCLAR

>member
-1 MKLFGR
+1 MKLFGK

-22 CSFTAFGAVE
+22 CSFTAFADDESTSGGTPSGETGGGTGGSTGGEGTGGEGTGGEDPTPPAQRTLQSVALKSDETAPVVGFGTTEAEVKAKLAALKFTFTYSDNSTENDQTISSWSCTTAGGYKATVPGEYSFVGSVDNVKSEAITVTVQNGVATAVDYSKTVSVDNAPEMTGDKAVDSMPTTFSATVNGTTYNNLAVSAYYGAWSHPNATGVLKPGTYTYTAAPQSNAALTGLPTL
-32 SVTLDQSTLTLEV
+32 SVTL
-45 GQQATLTPTVTVTE
+45 TVN
-59 ESAQTVT
+59 A
-66 WRSSKDSI
+66 K
-74 VTVSDDGTV
+74 TVSNISANLFYDGDGLLGNV
-83 KAVAQGTAII
+83 SANVGRVDLRSLILAQL
-93 FATST
+93 
-98 VDTDKYASCEVTVTP
+98 P
-113 KNIAVTGIS
+113 KNASGSNALAYGTITFTNYSMNIGRMDGEIWRVDSWRYSDNSKETGS
-122 IANKKAVMV
+122 
-131 VNDTFAF
+131 
-138 TATVQPDNATD
+138 VQY
-149 KTVTWESTNPSVATV
+149 SV
-164 SADGTVTAK
+164 
-173 TAGTTN
+173 
-179 IVAKAG
+179 AG
-185 TGSNVQSDSAT
+185 TGSGNTGLMYNGTVNLTAFRFTGNIEASITNTSGTADFFRTKVVDEIEKYLNALGLSNSYYVVFDDIGSDGGTLYLTSSKNDVAET
-196 VQVLNNTIYAVTIN
+196 DEVYSRSDLRDMYYESNYDGEKFELNY
-210 RQALESVYFGTTRDQ
+210 SVYNDKDAGRYNRIFSGSIVIRNPQ
-225 IIEELATLNWSVKY
+225 ILNLKVSITKDDVY
-239 GDATNNVDG
+239 NF
-248 KAKLPASAWSSQDFK
+248 SSQELQDALSVLDSDWTLDRIELNSISVNGGKLCYDYDDSKSLSKNTSANRGTYYVEPSKSSQKSIDLITYVPKEKSSSRSYTAEFGFEAHYTYTDKRGK
-263 ERTAGNYTFNGSF
+263 ERTG
-276 GENKD
+276 
-281 VTVTVTVMQGE
+281 TV
-292 VSSVPTLSYTVYKGV
+292 
-307 LKDTVIV
+307 
-314 KTLPSE
+314 
-320 VIVTL
+320 
-325 SNNEKEKFTI
+325 
-335 GTNGDFHWEC
+335 
-345 ANYNALTPAD
+345 
-355 YTFTAV
+355 
-361 ANTNDAAKAHFANV
+361 
-375 SMNGKTITAKVSVT
+375 
-389 TSYPLPISETMYYG
+389 
-403 RNTSSSID
+403 
-411 LEETIRSAVK
+411 
-421 EAIKTRLNSTTTS
+421 
-434 VTFKEISVLSC
+434 
-445 ANQTYGKL
+445 
-453 GTGTSRYI
+453 
-461 YTVNSDKLD
+461 
-470 KSSMKETF
+470 
-478 TYSALDTDGVTY
+478 DG
-490 SGTLELTITSN
+490 
-501 VYNVSDAT
+501 
-509 STSDPIVY
+509 
-517 FSGSSGIA
+517 
-525 SKISEAFKARYGSTP
+525 
-540 TYIDFGNIG
+540 
-549 RNDDKLGELRDGNG
+549 
-563 DSVEDG
+563 
-569 TYTFVSKDEDY
+569 
-580 DSVANIYFV
+580 
-589 PTGVK
+589 
-594 GTFEIEYTAYSGSG
+594 
-608 SSKKT
+608 
-613 MTGTITIDCREML
+613 ML
-626 VIWLNDLAAGETQS
+626 VITV
-640 LSSAAIQEQVTAIL
+640 QE
-654 DTTGRNAKT
+654 
-663 YTLDTIKLYAPKYG
+663 P
-677 TLYDGNNKKIPSS
+677 
-690 TKALDAEYVDDYT
+690 
-703 YEAPSKV
+703 
-710 TSGTLVTLKFS
+710 
-721 VKCKPDSGKTQKDA
+721 
-735 EGVMLFNLI
+735 
-744 KKADITIS
+744 ADITIS

-764 LFTDYCA
+764 LFEDYCA

-779 NYDICYVEFTGAP
+779 NYELCYVEFTGAP

-852 TFTIY
+852 TFAIY
-857 GVKPGETI
+857 GVKPGTTI
-865 KSSTKFVKLCEG
+865 KSSTSFTKLCEG

-893 KVDLLAS
+893 KVDLDAS
-900 QTYSNFYYDLI
+900 KPYSNFYYDLI

-931 DVSSQTPITPGT
+931 DVSSQAPITPGT
-943 DVYYLSSTGY
+943 DVYYLGSTGY

-1006 MNGYSSYAGSVGLMT
+1006 MSNYSSYAGSVGLMT

-1115 MDVNSTLYLS
+1115 MDVSSTLYLS
-1125 AYTDGNTVDAWA
+1125 TYTDGNTVDAWA

>member
-22 CSFTAFGAVE
+22 CSFTAFATDDFTISGPNEVNKG
-32 SVTLDQSTLTLEV
+32 SSITLT
-45 GQQATLTPTVTVTE
+45 A
-59 ESAQTVT
+59 
-66 WRSSKDSI
+66 D
-74 VTVSDDGTV
+74 VS
-83 KAVAQGTAII
+83 QGTAVQWSSSDTNK
-93 FATST
+93 AT
-98 VDTDKYASCEVTVTP
+98 VDNSGSVTGVAAGTVTITATYTPTGEGAAPKTATKEITVKVLAEGVTLNYTEDQTTTVGKPIELRATVTP
-113 KNIAVTGIS
+113 VDAPQDVIWYS
-122 IANKKAVMV
+122 
-131 VNDTFAF
+131 
-138 TATVQPDNATD
+138 DNT
-149 KTVTWESTNPSVATV
+149 KVAQV
-164 SADGTVTAK
+164 SDNGTVTAIEPGSANI
-173 TAGTTN
+173 TAESKVNSAAKKSVKVIVTSDTINTTETKLKNDADASQNIAYGTSL
-179 IVAKAG
+179 
-185 TGSNVQSDSAT
+185 SNVKAK
-196 VQVLNNTIYAVTIN
+196 
-210 RQALESVYFGTTRDQ
+210 
-225 IIEELATLNWSVKY
+225 LATLPISVKY
-239 GDATNNVDG
+239 SQGGTAEATATDWACEGYATDG
-248 KAKLPASAWSSQDFK
+248 KN
-263 ERTAGNYTFNGSF
+263 TVGNNYTFTSATYG
-276 GENKD
+276 
-281 VTVTVTVMQGE
+281 VTVTVTMVKAKVARDVNLPIVTVTKGTDQNALKLPVKATIELDSGATADISIGTGANYSWVCSSYNKDATGSYKFVATSSAAETNFDFNGKE
-292 VSSVPTLSYTVYKGV
+292 VYVTVVVADAILVEDTATATMSYTSK
-307 LKDTVIV
+307 
-314 KTLPSE
+314 
-320 VIVTL
+320 
-325 SNNEKEKFTI
+325 N
-335 GTNGDFHWEC
+335 
-345 ANYNALTPAD
+345 D
-355 YTFTAV
+355 Y
-361 ANTNDAAKAHFANV
+361 
-375 SMNGKTITAKVSVT
+375 
-389 TSYPLPISETMYYG
+389 
-403 RNTSSSID
+403 ID
-411 LEETIRSAVK
+411 LEAPIKDAVLKQIRKRSGSSS
-421 EAIKTRLNSTTTS
+421 N
-434 VTFKEISVLSC
+434 
-445 ANQTYGKL
+445 
-453 GTGTSRYI
+453 
-461 YTVNSDKLD
+461 YTVTVES
-470 KSSMKETF
+470 
-478 TYSALDTDGVTY
+478 
-490 SGTLELTITSN
+490 LELTDTGSSVYGALGKNSYKTVFTVTKDLPTSGTATQRFTYVAN
-501 VYNVSDAT
+501 ASDGQKYSGNLTLTIYSGIYNVSGST
-509 STSDPIVY
+509 STSSPIWS
-517 FSGSSGIA
+517 FSNAAKNIYD
-525 SKISEAFKARYGSTP
+525 AFKTRNNGTAP
-540 TYIDFGNIG
+540 DYIEFGDVYK
-549 RNDDKLGELRDGNG
+549 NDDELGELRDANAG
-563 DSVEDG
+563 SVEG
-569 TYTFVSKDEDY
+569 STYSFSSNNDNY
-580 DSVANIYFV
+580 DSAYNINFI
-589 PTGVK
+589 PTGK
-594 GTFEIEYTAYSGSG
+594 AGYFRIDYTAYYDTGSKH
-608 SSKKT
+608 SSKS
-613 MTGTITIDCREML
+613 MSGTITIDCVEML
-626 VIWLNDLAAGETQS
+626 VIWLNDMGAGETRN
-640 LSSAAIQEQVTAIL
+640 LSASAIQEQVTEIL
-654 DTTGRNAKT
+654 DTNRIS
-663 YTLDTIKLYAPKYG
+663 YTLDTVFLNRPSAG
-677 TLYDGNNKKIPSS
+677 TIYDGSNKKIT
-690 TKALDAEYVDDYT
+690 TKTVDAEDLDDYT
-703 YEAPSKV
+703 YEAPQKV
-710 TSGTLVTLKFS
+710 PSANLVTIRFS
-721 VKCKPDSGKTQKDA
+721 VKCKPDSGKSSKPA
-735 EGVMLFNLI
+735 SGVMLFNLI

-857 GVKPGETI
+857 GVKPGTTI
-865 KSSTKFVKLCEG
+865 KSSTTFTRLCEG

-911 NSNVASVQFVS
+911 NGNVASVRFVS

-953 LAGRRMLSN
+953 LAGRKMLSN

-983 KGKSANAQ
+983 KDKSANAQ

-999 TTSSFSD
+999 TSSSFSD

-1021 NLGIINGVG
+1021 NLGIIKGVG

-1037 GTVTRGEWITMLY
+1037 GSVTRGEWITMLY

-1115 MDVNSTLYLS
+1115 MDVSSTLYLS

>member
-22 CSFTAFGAVE
+22 CSFTAFAENEGQSGNTTE
-32 SVTLDQSTLTLEV
+32 S
-45 GQQATLTPTVTVTE
+45 
-59 ESAQTVT
+59 
-66 WRSSKDSI
+66 
-74 VTVSDDGTV
+74 GT
-83 KAVAQGTAII
+83 G
-93 FATST
+93 
-98 VDTDKYASCEVTVTP
+98 
-113 KNIAVTGIS
+113 G
-122 IANKKAVMV
+122 
-131 VNDTFAF
+131 
-138 TATVQPDNATD
+138 
-149 KTVTWESTNPSVATV
+149 
-164 SADGTVTAK
+164 
-173 TAGTTN
+173 
-179 IVAKAG
+179 AG
-185 TGSNVQSDSAT
+185 TGTGTEPGGSTGETPPAQKTLQS
-196 VQVLNNTIYAVTIN
+196 V
-210 RQALESVYFGTTRDQ
+210 ALKSGETAPVVGFGTT
-225 IIEELATLNWSVKY
+225 EAE
-239 GDATNNVDG
+239 
-248 KAKLPASAWSSQDFK
+248 
-263 ERTAGNYTFNGSF
+263 
-276 GENKD
+276 
-281 VTVTVTVMQGE
+281 
-292 VSSVPTLSYTVYKGV
+292 
-307 LKDTVIV
+307 V
-314 KTLPSE
+314 KTKLAA
-320 VIVTL
+320 L
-325 SNNEKEKFTI
+325 KF
-335 GTNGDFHWEC
+335 
-345 ANYNALTPAD
+345 
-355 YTFTAV
+355 
-361 ANTNDAAKAHFANV
+361 
-375 SMNGKTITAKVSVT
+375 
-389 TSYPLPISETMYYG
+389 
-403 RNTSSSID
+403 
-411 LEETIRSAVK
+411 
-421 EAIKTRLNSTTTS
+421 
-434 VTFKEISVLSC
+434 
-445 ANQTYGKL
+445 
-453 GTGTSRYI
+453 
-461 YTVNSDKLD
+461 
-470 KSSMKETF
+470 TF
-478 TYSALDTDGVTY
+478 TYSDNSTENDQTIASWSCSAEGGYKATVPGSYTFTGDVGLNNSNPTVSVTVEAVKSVDLAAPSSVENDPALTSVSAVDKLPKNFTATFDGADAKTLKVTDYYTWSLTDPASYGSGVLVPKKYTYTATPKSEYSSSGLTAKTVVLTVTSKTVSNITAKLFYDEDGMLDDVSANVGKVNLRSLILAQLPAKDASNNALTYDTVAFTNYSMSVGSMDGETWRVNSWRYSDKDKETGSVQYSVTSGSGLVY
-490 SGTLELTITSN
+490 TGTVNLTAVRFTGYIGAKVTNTSGTDSFFKDNVVNAIEGYLSDLGLSSSYYIVFDDIGSDGGTLYLTSAKNDVAEEDEVYSRSDLRDMYYESNYDGEKFELDYS
-501 VYNVSDAT
+501 VYDDKDANKY
-509 STSDPIVY
+509 DRI
-517 FSGSSGIA
+517 FSGSIEIENPQILNLKVSITKDDVYSFSSQELQDALSELDSDWTLDRIELNSISANGGKLCYDYDDSKTLSKNTSA
-525 SKISEAFKARYGSTP
+525 SR
-540 TYIDFGNIG
+540 
-549 RNDDKLGELRDGNG
+549 
-563 DSVEDG
+563 G
-569 TYTFVSKDEDY
+569 TYYVEPSKSSQKSIDLITY
-580 DSVANIYFV
+580 V
-589 PTGVK
+589 PK
-594 GTFEIEYTAYSGSG
+594 EKSSSRSYTAEFGFEAHYTYTDKRG
-608 SSKKT
+608 KER
-613 MTGTITIDCREML
+613 TGTVDGML
-626 VIWLNDLAAGETQS
+626 VITV
-640 LSSAAIQEQVTAIL
+640 QE
-654 DTTGRNAKT
+654 
-663 YTLDTIKLYAPKYG
+663 P
-677 TLYDGNNKKIPSS
+677 
-690 TKALDAEYVDDYT
+690 
-703 YEAPSKV
+703 
-710 TSGTLVTLKFS
+710 
-721 VKCKPDSGKTQKDA
+721 
-735 EGVMLFNLI
+735 
-744 KKADITIS
+744 ADITIS
-752 ASANGYATLDAS
+752 APANGYATLDAS
-764 LFTDYCA
+764 LFEDYCA
-771 DHVRSTHK
+771 DHVRSTYK
-779 NYDICYVEFTGAP
+779 NYEICYVEFDGAP

-865 KSSTKFVKLCEG
+865 KSSTRVVRLCEG

-887 VSGNTK
+887 ISGNTK
-893 KVDLLAS
+893 KVDLDAS
-900 QTYSNFYYDLI
+900 KTYSNFYYDLI
-911 NSNVASVQFVS
+911 NSNVASVRFVS

-983 KGKSANAQ
+983 KDKSANAQ

-1115 MDVNSTLYLS
+1115 MDVSSTLYLS